1 MNELKMRN
9 LMLVEPREW
18 KLRKNSV
25 NKKILFICIFF
36 SQLFLIANAQ
46 EGRHVLKQG
55 FTVDFFKQQIQEP
68 ADWVPYPGI
77 NKSMTWNAILT
88 PAHHAKL
95 IQQAESLLGYSWPM
109 TRASVFL
116 DYAENGNRTNFEKIS
131 FSRRD
136 ALSTLVIGELLENK
150 GRFMDDIVDGI
161 WSICEETF
169 WGVPAHLSYQ
179 KRGIGLA
186 DVNDPVVD
194 LFAAETS
201 SLLAWVS
208 HLMGDKLDKV
218 NPLIKERIYVEI
230 DRRIF
235 KVIEADP
242 KYRWMGYGRKN
253 VDSTLS
259 YKERSFLERR
269 PNNWNPWIS
278 SNLLSSILL
287 LEKNKDRRAKFVHQV
302 FDVLDNYLDPYP
314 ADGGCDEGP
323 GYWGKAAA
331 STFDCLDLV
340 SMATNHKFNL
350 FNEPL
355 IKSMG
360 EFIFK
365 AYIGNGYYLNFA
377 DAVSKTNHSPMLIYR
392 YGKAV
397 GSTTMM
403 GMGAFLANKNNGL
416 VNMPEGYSLLRKL
429 PELYYSK
436 ELFSIKSVEPLI
448 GSAWLPDI
456 QVMVSRDK
464 ESSTQGLYIA
474 AKAGHNQESHNHN
487 DVGSF
492 MVFYNGKPVLIDVGA
507 GTYTK
512 DYGKSFVISSAYHN
526 MLPVVDGAVQQ
537 TGRKYSASNVSY
549 VSDAQK
555 NIFKQDISKTYNDSI
570 GLNKWE
576 RTITH
581 VKGKSIIIS
590 DDYEFS
596 TAKKNI
602 MLPMMLVA
610 LPDISVPGKM
620 VVKISDDSSITVS
633 YDPKQ
638 FEIDIEEIKLQDSKI
653 AHTWGSTLYRAKF
666 KIKNI
671 TKKGKYTFTIQ

>member
-1 MNELKMRN
+1 M
-9 LMLVEPREW
+9 
-18 KLRKNSV
+18 
-25 NKKILFICIFF
+25 KKSIFF
-36 SQLFLIANAQ
+36 FLIFVIIGVSVFAQ
-46 EGRHVLKQG
+46 EGRHILKHQY
-55 FTVDFFKQQIQEP
+55 TVDFFKQNLLE
-68 ADWVPYPGI
+68 ATDWIPYPSI
-77 NKSMTWNAILT
+77 NQSAAWKAILST
-88 PAHHAKL
+88 EQHAKL
-95 IQQAESLLGYSWPM
+95 IQQAEGLLGYQWPM

-136 ALSTLVIGELLENK
+136 ALSILVVGELIENK

-179 KRGIGLA
+179 KRGIGLP
-186 DVNDPVVD
+186 DVNDSVVD

-235 KVIEADP
+235 KVIESDP

-278 SNLLSSILL
+278 SNLLSSVLL

-340 SMATNHKFNL
+340 KMATNNTFNL
-350 FNEPL
+350 FDEPL

-365 AYIGNGYYLNFA
+365 AYIGDGYYLNFA

-397 GSTTMM
+397 GSSTTMEM
-403 GMGAFLANKNNGL
+403 GGYLAKKTPGGL
-416 VNMPEGYSLLRKL
+416 NMPEAYSLLRKL

-436 ELFSIKSVEPLI
+436 ELLNTTSAEPLI
-448 GSAWLPDI
+448 SGAWLPDI
-456 QVMVSRDK
+456 QVMVSRNQEASK
-464 ESSTQGLYIA
+464 KGFYIA

-492 MVFYNGKPVLIDVGA
+492 MIFYNGKPVLIDVGA

-512 DYGKSFVISSAYHN
+512 DYGKSWVISSAYHN
-526 MLPVVDGAVQQ
+526 MLPIVNGEVQL
-537 TGRKYSASNVSY
+537 TGRKYAASAVSY
-549 VSDAQK
+549 NSDGQK
-555 NIFKQDISKTYNDSI
+555 NIFKQDISKTYNQDL
-570 GLNKWE
+570 GMRKWE

-581 VKGKSIIIS
+581 NKGKSIVIA
-590 DDYEFS
+590 DNFDFS
-596 TAKKNI
+596 TTKDTI
-602 MLPMMLVA
+602 ILPMMLIA
-610 LPDISVPGKM
+610 RPDVTEPGKM
-620 VVKISDDSSITVS
+620 RIKTGNAESVTISFDQQ
-633 YDPKQ
+633 Q
-638 FEIDIEEIKLQDSKI
+638 FELAIEEINIQDAKI
-653 AHTWGSTLYRAKF
+653 SHTWGSTIYRAQF
-666 KIKNI
+666 RMKNK
-671 TKKGKYTFTIQ
+671 TSKGKFQFTIQ

>member
-1 MNELKMRN
+1 M
-9 LMLVEPREW
+9 
-18 KLRKNSV
+18 
-25 NKKILFICIFF
+25 KKSFLF
-36 SQLFLIANAQ
+36 FLIFVIIEVSPFAQ
-46 EGRHVLKQG
+46 EGRHILKQQY
-55 FTVDFFKQQIQEP
+55 TVDFFRHHLKE
-68 ADWVPYPGI
+68 ATDWVPYPTI
-77 NKSMTWNAILT
+77 NQSAAWKSVLS
-88 PAHHAKL
+88 PEQHVKL
-95 IQQAESLLGYSWPM
+95 IQQAEGLLGYQWPM

-116 DYAENGNRTNFEKIS
+116 DFTENGNRTNFEKIS

-136 ALSTLVIGELLENK
+136 ALSILVVGELIENK

-161 WSICEETF
+161 WTICEETF
-169 WGVPAHLSYQ
+169 WGVPAHLTYQ
-179 KRGIGLA
+179 ERGIGLP

-201 SLLAWVS
+201 SLLSWVS

-218 NPLIKERIYVEI
+218 NPMIKERIYIEI

-235 KVIEADP
+235 KVIESDP

-331 STFDCLDLV
+331 STYDCLDLV
-340 SMATNHKFNL
+340 KMATNNKFNL

-365 AYIGNGYYLNFA
+365 AYIGDGYYLNFA

-397 GSTTMM
+397 GSSRMM
-403 GMGAFLANKNNGL
+403 EMGAYLAKKTPGGL
-416 VNMPEGYSLLRKL
+416 NMPEAYSLLRKL
-429 PELYYSK
+429 PELYYAK
-436 ELFSIKSVEPLI
+436 ELINTKSAEPLI
-448 GSAWLPDI
+448 AGSWLPDI
-456 QVMVSRDK
+456 QVMVSRDQEASK
-464 ESSTQGLYIA
+464 KGFYIA

-512 DYGKSFVISSAYHN
+512 DYGKSWVISSAYHN
-526 MLPVVDGAVQQ
+526 MLPIVNGEVQL
-537 TGRKYSASNVSY
+537 TGRKYAASAVSY
-549 VSDAQK
+549 TSDAQK
-555 NIFKQDISKTYNDSI
+555 NIFKQDISKTYNEDL
-570 GLNKWE
+570 GMKKWE

-581 VKGKSIIIS
+581 NKGKSIVIA
-590 DDYEFS
+590 DNFDFS
-596 TAKKNI
+596 TTYDTI
-602 MLPMMLVA
+602 ILPMMLVA
-610 LPDISVPGKM
+610 RPDITVPGKM
-620 VVKISDDSSITVS
+620 LVKTGDAESITIS
-633 YDPKQ
+633 FDQQQ
-638 FEIDIEEIKLQDSKI
+638 FELTVEEIKIQDAKI
-653 AHTWGSTLYRAKF
+653 SHTWGSTLYRAQF
-666 KIKNI
+666 RM
-671 TKKGKYTFTIQ
+671 KKGDSKGKFQFIIQQSSTE

>member
-1 MNELKMRN
+1 M
-9 LMLVEPREW
+9 
-18 KLRKNSV
+18 
-25 NKKILFICIFF
+25 KKSIFF
-36 SQLFLIANAQ
+36 FLMFVIIGVSVLAQ
-46 EGRHVLKQG
+46 EGRHILKQQY
-55 FTVDFFKQQIQEP
+55 TVDFFRQHLKE
-68 ADWVPYPGI
+68 ATDWVPYPTI
-77 NKSMTWNAILT
+77 NQSAAWKSVLS
-88 PAHHAKL
+88 PEQHAKL
-95 IQQAESLLGYSWPM
+95 IQQAEGLLDYHWPM

-116 DYAENGNRTNFEKIS
+116 DFAENGNRTNFEKIS

-136 ALSTLVIGELLENK
+136 ALSTLVVAELIENK

-161 WSICEETF
+161 WSVCEETF
-169 WGVPAHLSYQ
+169 WGVPAHLTYQ
-179 KRGIGLA
+179 KRGIGLP

-208 HLMGDKLDKV
+208 HLIGDKLDKV
-218 NPLIKERIYVEI
+218 NPMIKERIYIEI

-235 KVIEADP
+235 KVIESDP

-278 SNLLSSILL
+278 SNLLSSVLL

-340 SMATNHKFNL
+340 KMATNNKFNL
-350 FNEPL
+350 FDEPL

-365 AYIGNGYYLNFA
+365 AYIGDGYYLNFA

-397 GSTTMM
+397 GSSTMM
-403 GMGAFLANKNNGL
+403 EMGAFLAKKTPGSL
-416 VNMPEGYSLLRKL
+416 NMPEAYSLLRKL
-429 PELYYSK
+429 PELYYAK
-436 ELFSIKSVEPLI
+436 ELINTKSAEPLI
-448 GSAWLPDI
+448 SGAWLPDI
-456 QVMVSRDK
+456 QVMVSRDQE
-464 ESSTQGLYIA
+464 ESMKGLYIA

-492 MVFYNGKPVLIDVGA
+492 MVFYNGKPVLIDAGA

-512 DYGKSFVISSAYHN
+512 DYGKSWVISSAYHN
-526 MLPVVDGAVQQ
+526 MLPIVNGEVQL
-537 TGRKYSASNVSY
+537 TGRKYAASAVSY
-549 VSDAQK
+549 TSESQK
-555 NIFKQDISKTYNDSI
+555 NILKQDIAKTYNEDL
-570 GLNKWE
+570 GMRKWE

-581 VKGKSIIIS
+581 NKGKSIVIA
-590 DDYEFS
+590 DNFEFS
-596 TAKKNI
+596 TPKDTI
-602 MLPMMLVA
+602 ILPMMLVA
-610 LPDISVPGKM
+610 RPDITVPGKM
-620 VVKISDDSSITVS
+620 VIKTGSSESINIGF
-633 YDPKQ
+633 DQQQ
-638 FEIDIEEIKLQDSKI
+638 FELTVEEIKIQDAKI
-653 AHTWGSTLYRAKF
+653 SHTWGSTLYRAQF
-666 KIKNI
+666 RM
-671 TKKGKYTFTIQ
+671 KKGASKGKFQFIIQQSSTE

>member
-1 MNELKMRN
+1 MRKYTV
-9 LMLVEPREW
+9 LPIEKIIIVCSFLVP
-18 KLRKNSV
+18 
-25 NKKILFICIFF
+25 IIFP
-36 SQLFLIANAQ
+36 AKAQ
-46 EGRHVLKQG
+46 EGRHILKQQY
-55 FTVDFFKQQIQEP
+55 TVDFFKQHLQE
-68 ADWVPYPGI
+68 ATDWVPYP
-77 NKSMTWNAILT
+77 AISQSAAWKAVLST
-88 PAHHAKL
+88 EQHAKL
-95 IQQAESLLGYSWPM
+95 IQQAEGLLGYQWPM

-116 DYAENGNRTNFEKIS
+116 DYAENGNRINFEKIS

-136 ALSTLVIGELLENK
+136 ALSILVVGELIENK

-161 WSICEETF
+161 WSVCEETF

-179 KRGIGLA
+179 KRGIGLP

-218 NPLIKERIYVEI
+218 NPMIKERIYIEI

-235 KVIEADP
+235 KVIESDP

-278 SNLLSSILL
+278 SNLLSSVLL
-287 LEKNKDRRAKFVHQV
+287 LEKNKDRRATFVHQV

-340 SMATNHKFNL
+340 KMATNKKFNL
-350 FNEPL
+350 FDEPL
-355 IKSMG
+355 VKSMG

-365 AYIGNGYYLNFA
+365 AYIGDGYYLNFA

-397 GSTTMM
+397 GSSTMM
-403 GMGAFLANKNNGL
+403 EMGAYLAKKTPGG

-429 PELYYSK
+429 PELFYSK
-436 ELFSIKSVEPLI
+436 ELLIATSSEPLI
-448 GSAWLPDI
+448 LGAWLPDI
-456 QVMVSRDK
+456 QVMVSRDQEASK
-464 ESSTQGLYIA
+464 KGLYIA

-512 DYGKSFVISSAYHN
+512 DYGKSWVISSAYHN
-526 MLPVVDGAVQQ
+526 MLPIVNGEVQL
-537 TGRKYSASNVSY
+537 TGRKYSASAVSY
-549 VSDAQK
+549 TSDAQK
-555 NIFKQDISKTYNDSI
+555 NIFKQDISKTYNEDL
-570 GLNKWE
+570 GMRKWE

-581 VKGKSIIIS
+581 NKGKSIVIADNFDFLTKKESII
-590 DDYEFS
+590 
-596 TAKKNI
+596 
-602 MLPMMLVA
+602 LPMMLVSKPDVA
-610 LPDISVPGKM
+610 LSGKIII
-620 VVKISDDSSITVS
+620 KTGDAESITIGF
-633 YDPKQ
+633 DEQQ
-638 FEIDIEEIKLQDSKI
+638 FELTIEEINIQDAKI
-653 AHTWGSTLYRAKF
+653 SHTWGNTIYRAQF
-666 KIKNI
+666 RMKNA
-671 TKKGKYTFTIQ
+671 TSKGKFQFTIQ

>member
-1 MNELKMRN
+1 MKKSLFFF
-9 LMLVEPREW
+9 LMFVIIEV
-18 KLRKNSV
+18 SV
-25 NKKILFICIFF
+25 F
-36 SQLFLIANAQ
+36 AQ
-46 EGRHVLKQG
+46 EGRHILKQQ
-55 FTVDFFKQQIQEP
+55 FTVDFFKQHLQE
-68 ADWVPYPGI
+68 ATYWVPYPAV
-77 NKSMTWNAILT
+77 NQSAAWKAVLSTEQ
-88 PAHHAKL
+88 HAKL
-95 IQQAESLLGYSWPM
+95 IQQAEGLLGYQWPM

-116 DYAENGNRTNFEKIS
+116 DFAENGNRTNFEKIS

-136 ALSTLVIGELLENK
+136 ALSILVVAELIENK

-161 WSICEETF
+161 WSVCEETF
-169 WGVPAHLSYQ
+169 WGVPAHLTYQ

-194 LFAAETS
+194 IFAAETS

-208 HLMGDKLDKV
+208 YLMGDKLDKV
-218 NPLIKERIYVEI
+218 NPMIKERIYIEI

-235 KVIEADP
+235 KVIESDP

-278 SNLLSSILL
+278 SNLLSSVLL

-340 SMATNHKFNL
+340 KMATNNKFNL
-350 FNEPL
+350 FDEPL

-365 AYIGNGYYLNFA
+365 AYIGDGYYLNFA

-397 GSTTMM
+397 GSSTMM
-403 GMGAFLANKNNGL
+403 QMGAYLANKNA
-416 VNMPEGYSLLRKL
+416 VEKTMPEAYSLLRKL
-429 PELYYSK
+429 PELFYSK
-436 ELFSIKSVEPLI
+436 ELLIATSAEPLI
-448 GSAWLPDI
+448 SGAWLPDI
-456 QVMVSRDK
+456 QVMVSRDQEASK
-464 ESSTQGLYIA
+464 KGFYIA

-492 MVFYNGKPVLIDVGA
+492 MIFYNGKPVLIDVGA

-512 DYGKSFVISSAYHN
+512 DYGKSWVISSAYHN
-526 MLPVVDGAVQQ
+526 MLPIVNGEVQL
-537 TGRKYSASNVSY
+537 TGRKYAASAVSY
-549 VSDAQK
+549 TIDAQK
-555 NIFKQDISKTYNDSI
+555 NVFKQDISKTYNEDL
-570 GLNKWE
+570 GMRKWE

-581 VKGKSIIIS
+581 NKGKSIVIA
-590 DDYEFS
+590 DNFDFS
-596 TAKKNI
+596 TSRDAI
-602 MLPMMLVA
+602 ILPMMLVSR
-610 LPDISVPGKM
+610 PDITVPGKM
-620 VVKISDDSSITVS
+620 LVKTGDAESVTISFDQQ
-633 YDPKQ
+633 Q
-638 FEIDIEEIKLQDSKI
+638 FELSIEEINIQDAKI
-653 AHTWGSTLYRAKF
+653 SHTWGSTIYRAQFRMKN
-666 KIKNI
+666 KIS
-671 TKKGKYTFTIQ
+671 KGKFQFTIQ

>member
-1 MNELKMRN
+1 MRKF
-9 LMLVEPREW
+9 VAV
-18 KLRKNSV
+18 SS
-25 NKKILFICIFF
+25 KKIMFICM
-36 SQLFLIANAQ
+36 LFMQSFLTSNAQ

-68 ADWVPYPGI
+68 AVWVPYPGI
-77 NKSMTWNAILT
+77 NKSISWKSILT
-88 PAHHAKL
+88 TEQHAKL
-95 IQQAESLLGYSWPM
+95 IQQAEGLLGYQWPM

-150 GRFMDDIVDGI
+150 GRFMEDIVDGI
-161 WSICEETF
+161 WTICEETF

-179 KRGIGLA
+179 KRGVGLA

-208 HLMGDKLDKV
+208 NLMGDKLDKV

-235 KVIEADP
+235 KVIESDP

-287 LEKNKDRRAKFVHQV
+287 LEKDKDRRAKFVYQV

-323 GYWGKAAA
+323 GYWGRAAA

-340 SMATNHKFNL
+340 KMATNNKFNL
-350 FNEPL
+350 FNDSL
-355 IKSMG
+355 IKKMG

-365 AYIGNGYYLNFA
+365 AYIGDGYYLNFA

-397 GSTTMM
+397 GSTDMM
-403 GMGAFLANKNNGL
+403 GMGAFLANKNAAG
-416 VNMPEGYSLLRKL
+416 VNIPEGYSLLRKL
-429 PELYYSK
+429 PELFHSREISNAK
-436 ELFSIKSVEPLI
+436 AAEPLI
-448 GSAWLPDI
+448 ESAWLPDI

-464 ESSTQGLYIA
+464 EASKKGFYIA

-512 DYGKSFVISSAYHN
+512 DYGKSWVISSAFHN
-526 MLPVVDGAVQQ
+526 MLPVVDGEVQQ
-537 TGRKYSASNVSY
+537 TGRKYSATNVSY
-549 VSDAQK
+549 ASDSKQ
-555 NIFKQDISKTYNDSI
+555 ISFKQDISKTFTDSM

-596 TAKKNI
+596 TTKKSI

-610 LPDISVPGKM
+610 LPDVSVPGKM
-620 VVKISDDSSITVS
+620 IVKTSEDDHITIA
-633 YDPKQ
+633 YDPKK
-638 FEIDIEEIKLQDSKI
+638 FEIDIEEIKLQDAKI
-653 AHTWGSTLYRAKF
+653 AHTWGSTLYRAMF
-666 KIKNI
+666 KMKNI
-671 TKKGKYTFTIQ
+671 SKKGKYAFTIQ

>member
-1 MNELKMRN
+1 M
-9 LMLVEPREW
+9 
-18 KLRKNSV
+18 
-25 NKKILFICIFF
+25 KKIFLF
-36 SQLFLIANAQ
+36 FLILLIIMVSPFAQ
-46 EGRHVLKQG
+46 EGRHILKQSY
-55 FTVDFFKQQIQEP
+55 TVDFFRQYIQEP
-68 ADWVPYPGI
+68 SDWVPFPAI
-77 NKSMTWNAILT
+77 NQSVAWKSILS
-88 PAHHAKL
+88 PEQHAKF
-95 IQQAESLLGYSWPM
+95 IQQAEGLLDYQWPM

-116 DYAENGNRTNFEKIS
+116 DYAENGNRTNFENIS
-131 FSRRD
+131 FSRRG
-136 ALSTLVIGELLENK
+136 ALSTLITGELLENK

-161 WSICEETF
+161 WTICEETF

-179 KRGIGLA
+179 KKGIGLA

-194 LFAAETS
+194 LFAAETA

-218 NPLIKERIYVEI
+218 NPLIKERMYVEI

-235 KVIEADP
+235 KVIESDP
-242 KYRWMGYGRKN
+242 QYRWMGYGRKN

-259 YKERSFLERR
+259 YRERSFLERR

-278 SNLLSSILL
+278 SNLLSSVLL

-302 FDVLDNYLDPYP
+302 FDVLDNYVDPYP

-340 SMATNHKFNL
+340 KMATNNKFNL

-397 GSTTMM
+397 GSSTMM
-403 GMGAFLANKNNGL
+403 EMGSYLAKRTPGG

-436 ELFSIKSVEPLI
+436 ELLNATSAEPLI

-456 QVMVSRDK
+456 QVMVSRDHDASMK
-464 ESSTQGLYIA
+464 GLYIA

-492 MVFYNGKPVLIDVGA
+492 MVFYNGKPILIDVGA

-512 DYGKSFVISSAYHN
+512 DYGKSWVISSAYHN
-526 MLPVVDGAVQQ
+526 MLPIVNGAVQL
-537 TGRKYSASNVSY
+537 TGRKYAASNVSFT
-549 VSDAQK
+549 SDAQK
-555 NIFKQDISKTYNDSI
+555 DIFKQDISKTYNEEL
-570 GLNKWE
+570 GLRKWE

-581 VKGKSIIIS
+581 NKGKSIVIADKFDFSIKKDSII
-590 DDYEFS
+590 
-596 TAKKNI
+596 
-602 MLPMMLVA
+602 LPMMLVA
-610 LPDISVPGKM
+610 RPDVTVPGKM
-620 VVKISDDSSITVS
+620 VIKTGDAESIAIGF
-633 YDPKQ
+633 DPQ
-638 FEIDIEEIKLQDSKI
+638 LFELSIEEIKIQDAKI
-653 AHTWGSTLYRAKF
+653 AHTWGSTIYRAQF
-666 KIKNI
+666 RMKNV
-671 TKKGKYTFTIQ
+671 TSKGRFQFTIQ

>member
-1 MNELKMRN
+1 
-9 LMLVEPREW
+9 
-18 KLRKNSV
+18 
-25 NKKILFICIFF
+25 
-36 SQLFLIANAQ
+36 
-46 EGRHVLKQG
+46 
-55 FTVDFFKQQIQEP
+55 
-68 ADWVPYPGI
+68 
-77 NKSMTWNAILT
+77 
-88 PAHHAKL
+88 
-95 IQQAESLLGYSWPM
+95 
-109 TRASVFL
+109 
-116 DYAENGNRTNFEKIS
+116 
-131 FSRRD
+131 
-136 ALSTLVIGELLENK
+136 
-150 GRFMDDIVDGI
+150 MDDIVDGI
-161 WSICEETF
+161 WTICEETF

-179 KRGIGLA
+179 KKGIGLP

-218 NPLIKERIYVEI
+218 NPMIKERIYIEI

-235 KVIEADP
+235 KVIESDP

-278 SNLLSSILL
+278 SNLLSSVLL

-340 SMATNHKFNL
+340 KMATNNQFNL

-365 AYIGNGYYLNFA
+365 AYIGDGYYLNFA

-392 YGKAV
+392 YGKSV
-397 GSTTMM
+397 GSSTMM
-403 GMGAFLANKNNGL
+403 EMGAYLAKKTPGGL
-416 VNMPEGYSLLRKL
+416 NMPEAYSLLRKL

-436 ELFSIKSVEPLI
+436 ELLNATSAEPLI

-456 QVMVSRDK
+456 QVMVSRDQEASK
-464 ESSTQGLYIA
+464 KGLYIA

-492 MVFYNGKPVLIDVGA
+492 MVFYNGKPILIDVGA

-512 DYGKSFVISSAYHN
+512 DYGKSWVISSAYHN
-526 MLPVVDGAVQQ
+526 MLPIVNGAVQL
-537 TGRKYSASNVSY
+537 TGRKYAASNVSFT
-549 VSDAQK
+549 SDAQK
-555 NIFKQDISKTYNDSI
+555 VIFKQDISKTYNEEL
-570 GLNKWE
+570 GLRKWE

-581 VKGKSIIIS
+581 NKGKSIVIADNFDFSSTRDSII
-590 DDYEFS
+590 
-596 TAKKNI
+596 
-602 MLPMMLVA
+602 LPMMLVSR
-610 LPDISVPGKM
+610 PDITVPGKM
-620 VVKISDDSSITVS
+620 LVKTGDAESVAISFDQQ
-633 YDPKQ
+633 Q
-638 FEIDIEEIKLQDSKI
+638 FELTIEEIKLQDAKVS
-653 AHTWGSTLYRAKF
+653 HTWGGIIYRAQF
-666 KIKNI
+666 RMKNA
-671 TKKGKYTFTIQ
+671 TSKGKYQFTIE

>member
-1 MNELKMRN
+1 MRKYTV
-9 LMLVEPREW
+9 LPIEKIIIVCSFLVP
-18 KLRKNSV
+18 
-25 NKKILFICIFF
+25 IIFP
-36 SQLFLIANAQ
+36 AKAQ
-46 EGRHVLKQG
+46 EGRHILKQQY
-55 FTVDFFKQQIQEP
+55 TVDFFKQHLQE
-68 ADWVPYPGI
+68 ATDWVPYP
-77 NKSMTWNAILT
+77 AISQSAAWKAVLST
-88 PAHHAKL
+88 EQYAKL
-95 IQQAESLLGYSWPM
+95 IQQAEGLLGYQWPM

-136 ALSTLVIGELLENK
+136 ALSTLVVGELLENK
-150 GRFMDDIVDGI
+150 GRFMDEIVDGI

-169 WGVPAHLSYQ
+169 WGVPAHLTYQ
-179 KRGIGLA
+179 KRGIGLP

-218 NPLIKERIYVEI
+218 NPMIKERIYIEI

-235 KVIEADP
+235 KVIESDP

-278 SNLLSSILL
+278 SNLLSSVLL
-287 LEKNKDRRAKFVHQV
+287 LEKNKDRRATFVHQV

-340 SMATNHKFNL
+340 KMATNKKFNL
-350 FNEPL
+350 FDEPL
-355 IKSMG
+355 VKSMG

-365 AYIGNGYYLNFA
+365 AYIGDGYYLNFA

-397 GSTTMM
+397 GSSTMM
-403 GMGAFLANKNNGL
+403 EMGAYLAKKTPGG

-429 PELYYSK
+429 PEVFYSK
-436 ELFSIKSVEPLI
+436 ELLIATSSEPLI
-448 GSAWLPDI
+448 LGAWLPDI
-456 QVMVSRDK
+456 QVMVSRDQEASK
-464 ESSTQGLYIA
+464 KGLYIA

-512 DYGKSFVISSAYHN
+512 DYGKSWVISSAYHN
-526 MLPVVDGAVQQ
+526 MLPIVNGEVQL
-537 TGRKYSASNVSY
+537 TGRKYSASAVSY
-549 VSDAQK
+549 TSDAQK
-555 NIFKQDISKTYNDSI
+555 NIFKQDISKTYNEDL
-570 GLNKWE
+570 GMRKWE

-581 VKGKSIIIS
+581 NKGKSIVIADNFDFLTKKESII
-590 DDYEFS
+590 
-596 TAKKNI
+596 
-602 MLPMMLVA
+602 LPMMLVSKPDVA
-610 LPDISVPGKM
+610 LSGKIII
-620 VVKISDDSSITVS
+620 KTGDAESITIGF
-633 YDPKQ
+633 DEQQ
-638 FEIDIEEIKLQDSKI
+638 FELTIEEINIQDAKI
-653 AHTWGSTLYRAKF
+653 SHTWGNTIYRAQF
-666 KIKNI
+666 RMKNA
-671 TKKGKYTFTIQ
+671 TSKGKFQFTIQ

>member
-1 MNELKMRN
+1 MTSSFNNQLSNKIMRKYTV
-9 LMLVEPREW
+9 LPIEKIIIVCSFLVP
-18 KLRKNSV
+18 
-25 NKKILFICIFF
+25 IIFP
-36 SQLFLIANAQ
+36 AKAQ
-46 EGRHVLKQG
+46 DGRHILKQQY
-55 FTVDFFKQQIQEP
+55 TVDFFKQHLQE
-68 ADWVPYPGI
+68 ATDWVPYP
-77 NKSMTWNAILT
+77 AISQSAAWKAVLST
-88 PAHHAKL
+88 VQHAKL
-95 IQQAESLLGYSWPM
+95 IQQAEGLLGYQWPM

-136 ALSTLVIGELLENK
+136 ALSTLVVGELLENK
-150 GRFMDDIVDGI
+150 GRFMDEIVDGI
-161 WSICEETF
+161 WSICEESF
-169 WGVPAHLSYQ
+169 WGVPAHLTYQ
-179 KRGIGLA
+179 KRGIGLP

-218 NPLIKERIYVEI
+218 NPMIKERIYIEI

-235 KVIEADP
+235 KVIESDP

-278 SNLLSSILL
+278 SNLLSSVLL
-287 LEKNKDRRAKFVHQV
+287 LEKNKDRRAIFVHQV

-340 SMATNHKFNL
+340 KMATNNKFNL
-350 FNEPL
+350 FDEPL
-355 IKSMG
+355 VKSMG

-365 AYIGNGYYLNFA
+365 AYIGDGYYLNFA

-397 GSTTMM
+397 GSSTMM
-403 GMGAFLANKNNGL
+403 EMGAYLAKKTPGD

-429 PELYYSK
+429 PELFYSK
-436 ELFSIKSVEPLI
+436 ELLIATSFEPLI
-448 GSAWLPDI
+448 LGAWLPDI
-456 QVMVSRDK
+456 QVMVSRDQEASK
-464 ESSTQGLYIA
+464 KGLYIA

-492 MVFYNGKPVLIDVGA
+492 MIFFNGKPVLIDVGA

-512 DYGKSFVISSAYHN
+512 DYGKSWVISSSYHN
-526 MLPVVDGAVQQ
+526 MLPIVNGDVQL
-537 TGRKYSASNVSY
+537 TGRKYAASNVSFT
-549 VSDAQK
+549 SHSQK
-555 NIFKQDISKTYNDSI
+555 NIFKQDISKTYNEEL
-570 GLNKWE
+570 GMRKWE

-581 VKGKSIIIS
+581 NKGKSIVIADNFDFLTKMESII
-590 DDYEFS
+590 
-596 TAKKNI
+596 
-602 MLPMMLVA
+602 LPMMLVSK
-610 LPDISVPGKM
+610 PDVTVPGKM
-620 VVKISDDSSITVS
+620 VIKTGDAESITIGF
-633 YDPKQ
+633 DQQQ
-638 FEIDIEEIKLQDSKI
+638 FELTIEEINIQDAKI
-653 AHTWGSTLYRAKF
+653 SHTWGNTIYRAQF
-666 KIKNI
+666 RMKNA
-671 TKKGKYTFTIQ
+671 TSKGKFQFTIQ

>member
-1 MNELKMRN
+1 M
-9 LMLVEPREW
+9 
-18 KLRKNSV
+18 
-25 NKKILFICIFF
+25 KKSLFF
-36 SQLFLIANAQ
+36 FLIFLTIDASIFAQ
-46 EGRHVLKQG
+46 EGRHILKQQY
-55 FTVDFFKQQIQEP
+55 TVDFFKQHVQE
-68 ADWVPYPGI
+68 ATDWVPYPVI
-77 NKSMTWNAILT
+77 NQSADWKSVLS
-88 PAHHAKL
+88 PEQHSKL
-95 IQQAESLLGYSWPM
+95 IQQAEGLLGYQWPM

-136 ALSTLVIGELLENK
+136 ALSILVTGELLENK

-161 WSICEETF
+161 WTICEETF

-179 KRGIGLA
+179 KKGIGLP

-218 NPLIKERIYVEI
+218 NPMIKERIYIEI

-235 KVIEADP
+235 KVIESDP

-278 SNLLSSILL
+278 SNLLSSVLL

-340 SMATNHKFNL
+340 KMATNNKFNL
-350 FNEPL
+350 FDEPL
-355 IKSMG
+355 VKSMG

-365 AYIGNGYYLNFA
+365 AYIGDGYYLNFA
-377 DAVSKTNHSPMLIYR
+377 DAISKTNHSPMLIYR
-392 YGKAV
+392 YGKSV
-397 GSTTMM
+397 GSSKMM
-403 GMGAFLANKNNGL
+403 EMGAFLAKKTPGGL
-416 VNMPEGYSLLRKL
+416 NMPEAYSLLRKL

-436 ELFSIKSVEPLI
+436 ELLNATSAEPLI
-448 GSAWLPDI
+448 SGAWLPDI
-456 QVMVSRDK
+456 QVMVSRDQEASK
-464 ESSTQGLYIA
+464 KGFYIA

-492 MVFYNGKPVLIDVGA
+492 MVFYNGKPILIDVGA

-512 DYGKSFVISSAYHN
+512 DYGKSWVISSAYHN
-526 MLPVVDGAVQQ
+526 MLPIVNGAVQL
-537 TGRKYSASNVSY
+537 TGRKYAASNVSFT
-549 VSDAQK
+549 SDAQK
-555 NIFKQDISKTYNDSI
+555 VIFKQDISKTYNEEL
-570 GLNKWE
+570 GLRKWE

-581 VKGKSIIIS
+581 NKGKSIVIADNFDFSSTRDSII
-590 DDYEFS
+590 
-596 TAKKNI
+596 
-602 MLPMMLVA
+602 LPMMLVSR
-610 LPDISVPGKM
+610 PDITVPGKM
-620 VVKISDDSSITVS
+620 LVKTGDAESVAISFDQQ
-633 YDPKQ
+633 Q
-638 FEIDIEEIKLQDSKI
+638 FELTIEEIKLQDAKVS
-653 AHTWGSTLYRAKF
+653 HTWGGTIYRAQF
-666 KIKNI
+666 RMKNA
-671 TKKGKYTFTIQ
+671 TSKGKYQFTIE

>member
-1 MNELKMRN
+1 M
-9 LMLVEPREW
+9 
-18 KLRKNSV
+18 KNFVTVKSRYIFV
-25 NKKILFICIFF
+25 FIMFMQIF
-36 SQLFLIANAQ
+36 LTANAQ
-46 EGRHVLKQG
+46 EGRHILKQG
-55 FTVDFFKQQIQEP
+55 YTVDFFKQQIQDP
-68 ADWVPYPGI
+68 VVWVPYPGI
-77 NKSMTWNAILT
+77 NKSIAWESILT
-88 PAHHAKL
+88 TEQHAKL
-95 IQQAESLLGYSWPM
+95 IQQAVGLLGYQWPI

-136 ALSTLVIGELLENK
+136 ALSTLVVGELLENK

-179 KRGIGLA
+179 KKGIGLA

-235 KVIEADP
+235 KVIESDP

-253 VDSTLS
+253 VDSTLT

-287 LEKNKDRRAKFVHQV
+287 LEKNKDRRAKFVYQV

-323 GYWGKAAA
+323 GYWGRAAA

-340 SMATNHKFNL
+340 KMATNDKFNL
-350 FNEPL
+350 FNDSL
-355 IKSMG
+355 IKKMG
-360 EFIFK
+360 EFICT
-365 AYIGNGYYLNFA
+365 AYIGNGYYINFA

-403 GMGAFLANKNNGL
+403 SMGTFLANKNAAG
-416 VNMPEGYSLLRKL
+416 VNIPEGYSLLRKL
-429 PELYYSK
+429 PELFHSK
-436 ELFSIKSVEPLI
+436 EISSAKAAEPLI
-448 GSAWLPDI
+448 ESAWLPDI
-456 QVMVSRDK
+456 QVMVSRDNEATTK
-464 ESSTQGLYIA
+464 GFYIA

-492 MVFYNGKPVLIDVGA
+492 MVFYNGKPVLVDVGA

-512 DYGKSFVISSAYHN
+512 DYGKSWVISSAFHN
-526 MLPVVDGAVQQ
+526 MLPVIDDGVQQ

-555 NIFKQDISKTYNDSI
+555 KIFMQDISKTYNDSI

-596 TAKKNI
+596 TTKKNI

-620 VVKISDDSSITVS
+620 VVKISEDDHITIV
-633 YDPKQ
+633 YDPKK

-653 AHTWGSTLYRAKF
+653 AHTWGNTLFRAKF
-666 KIKNI
+666 KMKNI
-671 TKKGKYTFTIQ
+671 KQKGHYTFTIQ

>member
-1 MNELKMRN
+1 MRKYSVLKIEKIIVVCSFC
-9 LMLVEPREW
+9 ML
-18 KLRKNSV
+18 S
-25 NKKILFICIFF
+25 IFPVK
-36 SQLFLIANAQ
+36 AQ

-68 ADWVPYPGI
+68 ADWVPYPVI
-77 NKSMTWNAILT
+77 NKSTAWKSILT
-88 PAHHAKL
+88 PARHAKL
-95 IQQAESLLGYSWPM
+95 IQQAESLLGYNWPM

-136 ALSTLVIGELLENK
+136 ALSTLVVGELLENK

-179 KRGIGLA
+179 KKGIGLA

-235 KVIEADP
+235 KVIESNP

-323 GYWGKAAA
+323 GYWGRAAA

-340 SMATNHKFNL
+340 KMATNDKFNL
-350 FNEPL
+350 FNDSL
-355 IKSMG
+355 IKKMG

-365 AYIGNGYYLNFA
+365 AYIGDGYYLNFA

-397 GSTTMM
+397 GSSTMM
-403 GMGAFLANKNNGL
+403 EMGAFLANKNAAGSNI
-416 VNMPEGYSLLRKL
+416 PEGYSLLRKL
-429 PELYYSK
+429 PELFHSNEITNVK
-436 ELFSIKSVEPLI
+436 AAEPLI
-448 GSAWLPDI
+448 ESAWLPDI

-464 ESSTQGLYIA
+464 EASTKGFYIA

-512 DYGKSFVISSAYHN
+512 DYGKSWVISSAFHN
-526 MLPVVDGAVQQ
+526 MLPVIDDQVQQ
-537 TGRKYSASNVSY
+537 TGRKYSATNVSFA
-549 VSDAQK
+549 SDAKQ
-555 NIFKQDISKTYNDSI
+555 ITFKQDISKTFTDSM

-596 TAKKNI
+596 TTKKSI

-610 LPDISVPGKM
+610 LPDVSVPGKM
-620 VVKISDDSSITVS
+620 VVKTSEDDHITIA

-653 AHTWGSTLYRAKF
+653 AHTWGNNLYRAMF
-666 KIKNI
+666 KMKNI
-671 TKKGKYTFTIQ
+671 SKKGKYTFTIQ

>member
-1 MNELKMRN
+1 MRKFVAVN
-9 LMLVEPREW
+9 SKKIMLVCM
-18 KLRKNSV
+18 
-25 NKKILFICIFF
+25 LFMRC
-36 SQLFLIANAQ
+36 FLTANAQ

-68 ADWVPYPGI
+68 AVWVPYPGI
-77 NKSMTWNAILT
+77 NKSIAWKSILT
-88 PAHHAKL
+88 TEQHAKL
-95 IQQAESLLGYSWPM
+95 IQQAEGLLGYQWPM

-150 GRFMDDIVDGI
+150 GRFMEDIVDGI
-161 WSICEETF
+161 WTICEETF

-179 KRGIGLA
+179 KRGVGLA

-208 HLMGDKLDKV
+208 NLMGDKLDKV

-235 KVIEADP
+235 KVIESDP

-287 LEKNKDRRAKFVHQV
+287 LEKDKDRRAKFVYQV

-323 GYWGKAAA
+323 GYWGRAAA

-340 SMATNHKFNL
+340 KMATNNKFNL
-350 FNEPL
+350 FNDSL
-355 IKSMG
+355 IKKMG

-365 AYIGNGYYLNFA
+365 AYIGDGYYLNFA

-397 GSTTMM
+397 GSTDMM
-403 GMGAFLANKNNGL
+403 GMGAFLANKNAAG
-416 VNMPEGYSLLRKL
+416 VNIPEGYSLLRKL
-429 PELYYSK
+429 PELFHSREISNAK
-436 ELFSIKSVEPLI
+436 AAEPLI
-448 GSAWLPDI
+448 ESAWLPDI

-464 ESSTQGLYIA
+464 EASKKGFYIA

-512 DYGKSFVISSAYHN
+512 DYGKSWVISSAFHN
-526 MLPVVDGAVQQ
+526 MLPVVDGEVQQ
-537 TGRKYSASNVSY
+537 TGRKYSATNVSY
-549 VSDAQK
+549 ASDSKQ
-555 NIFKQDISKTYNDSI
+555 ISFKQDISKTFTDSM

-576 RTITH
+576 RTIMH

-596 TAKKNI
+596 TTKKSI

-610 LPDISVPGKM
+610 LPDVSVPGKM
-620 VVKISDDSSITVS
+620 IVKTSEDDHITIA
-633 YDPKQ
+633 YDPKK
-638 FEIDIEEIKLQDSKI
+638 FEIDIEEIKLQDAKI
-653 AHTWGSTLYRAKF
+653 AHTWGSTLYRAMF
-666 KIKNI
+666 KMKNI
-671 TKKGKYTFTIQ
+671 SKKGKYAFTIQ

>member
-1 MNELKMRN
+1 M
-9 LMLVEPREW
+9 
-18 KLRKNSV
+18 
-25 NKKILFICIFF
+25 KKSLFF
-36 SQLFLIANAQ
+36 FLIFLTIDASIFAQ
-46 EGRHVLKQG
+46 EGRHILKQQY
-55 FTVDFFKQQIQEP
+55 TVDFFKQHVQE
-68 ADWVPYPGI
+68 ATDWVPYPAI
-77 NKSMTWNAILT
+77 NQSADWKSVLS
-88 PAHHAKL
+88 PEQHSKL
-95 IQQAESLLGYSWPM
+95 IQQAEGLLGYQWPM

-136 ALSTLVIGELLENK
+136 ALSILVTGELLENK

-161 WSICEETF
+161 WTICEETF

-179 KRGIGLA
+179 KKGIGLP

-218 NPLIKERIYVEI
+218 NPMIKERIYIEI

-235 KVIEADP
+235 KVIESDP

-278 SNLLSSILL
+278 SNLLSSVLL

-340 SMATNHKFNL
+340 KMATNNKFNL
-350 FNEPL
+350 FDEPL
-355 IKSMG
+355 VKSMG

-365 AYIGNGYYLNFA
+365 AYIGDGYYLNFA

-397 GSTTMM
+397 GSSKMM
-403 GMGAFLANKNNGL
+403 EMGAFLAKKTPGGL
-416 VNMPEGYSLLRKL
+416 NMPEAYSLLRKL

-436 ELFSIKSVEPLI
+436 ELLNATSAEPLI
-448 GSAWLPDI
+448 SGAWLPDI
-456 QVMVSRDK
+456 QVMVSRDQEASK
-464 ESSTQGLYIA
+464 KGFYIA

-492 MVFYNGKPVLIDVGA
+492 MVFYNGKPILIDVGA

-512 DYGKSFVISSAYHN
+512 DYGKSWVISSAYHN
-526 MLPVVDGAVQQ
+526 MLPIVNGAVQL
-537 TGRKYSASNVSY
+537 TGRKYAASNVSFT
-549 VSDAQK
+549 SDAQK
-555 NIFKQDISKTYNDSI
+555 VIFKQDISKTYNEEL
-570 GLNKWE
+570 GLRKWE

-581 VKGKSIIIS
+581 NKGKSIVIADNFDFSSTRDSII
-590 DDYEFS
+590 
-596 TAKKNI
+596 
-602 MLPMMLVA
+602 LPMMLVSR
-610 LPDISVPGKM
+610 PDITVPGKM
-620 VVKISDDSSITVS
+620 LVKTGDAESVAISFDQQ
-633 YDPKQ
+633 Q
-638 FEIDIEEIKLQDSKI
+638 FELTIEEIKLQDAKVS
-653 AHTWGSTLYRAKF
+653 HTWGGTIYRAQF
-666 KIKNI
+666 RMKNA
-671 TKKGKYTFTIQ
+671 TSKGKYQFTIE

>member
-1 MNELKMRN
+1 MRKYTV
-9 LMLVEPREW
+9 LPIEKIIIVCSFLVP
-18 KLRKNSV
+18 
-25 NKKILFICIFF
+25 IIFP
-36 SQLFLIANAQ
+36 AKAQ
-46 EGRHVLKQG
+46 EGRHILKQQY
-55 FTVDFFKQQIQEP
+55 TVDFFKQHLQE
-68 ADWVPYPGI
+68 ATDWVPYP
-77 NKSMTWNAILT
+77 AISQSAAWKAVLST
-88 PAHHAKL
+88 EQHAKL
-95 IQQAESLLGYSWPM
+95 IQQAEGLLGYQWPM

-116 DYAENGNRTNFEKIS
+116 DYAENGNRIKFEKIS

-136 ALSTLVIGELLENK
+136 ALSILVVGELIENK

-161 WSICEETF
+161 WSVCEETF

-179 KRGIGLA
+179 KRGIGLP

-218 NPLIKERIYVEI
+218 NPIIKERIYIEI

-235 KVIEADP
+235 KVIESDP

-278 SNLLSSILL
+278 SNLLSSVLL
-287 LEKNKDRRAKFVHQV
+287 LEKNKDRRATFVHQV

-340 SMATNHKFNL
+340 KMATNKKFNL
-350 FNEPL
+350 FDEPL
-355 IKSMG
+355 VKSMG

-365 AYIGNGYYLNFA
+365 AYIGDGYYLNFA

-397 GSTTMM
+397 GSSTMM
-403 GMGAFLANKNNGL
+403 EMGAYLAKKTPGG

-429 PELYYSK
+429 PELFYSK
-436 ELFSIKSVEPLI
+436 ELLIATSSEPLI
-448 GSAWLPDI
+448 LGAWLPDI
-456 QVMVSRDK
+456 QVMVSRDQEASK
-464 ESSTQGLYIA
+464 KGLYIA

-512 DYGKSFVISSAYHN
+512 DYGKSWVISSAYHN
-526 MLPVVDGAVQQ
+526 MLPIVNGEVQL
-537 TGRKYSASNVSY
+537 TGRKYSASAVSY
-549 VSDAQK
+549 TSDAQK
-555 NIFKQDISKTYNDSI
+555 NIFKQDISKTYNEDL
-570 GLNKWE
+570 GMRKWE

-581 VKGKSIIIS
+581 NKGKSIVIADNFDFLTKKESII
-590 DDYEFS
+590 
-596 TAKKNI
+596 
-602 MLPMMLVA
+602 LPMMLVSKPDVA
-610 LPDISVPGKM
+610 LSGKIII
-620 VVKISDDSSITVS
+620 KTGDAESITIGF
-633 YDPKQ
+633 DEQQ
-638 FEIDIEEIKLQDSKI
+638 FELTIEEINIQDAKI
-653 AHTWGSTLYRAKF
+653 SHTWGNTIYRAQF
-666 KIKNI
+666 RMKNA
-671 TKKGKYTFTIQ
+671 TSKGKFQFTIQ

>member
-1 MNELKMRN
+1 MRKF
-9 LMLVEPREW
+9 VAV
-18 KLRKNSV
+18 SS
-25 NKKILFICIFF
+25 KKIMFICM
-36 SQLFLIANAQ
+36 LFMQSFLTSNAQ

-55 FTVDFFKQQIQEP
+55 FTVDFFKQHIQEP
-68 ADWVPYPGI
+68 AVWVPYPGI
-77 NKSMTWNAILT
+77 NKSIAWKSILT
-88 PAHHAKL
+88 TEQHAKL
-95 IQQAESLLGYSWPM
+95 IQQAEGLLGYQWPM

-150 GRFMDDIVDGI
+150 GRFMEDIVDGI
-161 WSICEETF
+161 WTICEETF

-179 KRGIGLA
+179 KRGVGLA

-208 HLMGDKLDKV
+208 NLMGDKLDKV

-235 KVIEADP
+235 KVIESDP

-287 LEKNKDRRAKFVHQV
+287 LEKDKDRRAKFVYQV

-323 GYWGKAAA
+323 GYWGRAAA

-340 SMATNHKFNL
+340 KMATNNKFNL
-350 FNEPL
+350 FNDSL
-355 IKSMG
+355 IKKMG

-365 AYIGNGYYLNFA
+365 AYIGDGYYLNFA

-397 GSTTMM
+397 GSTDMM
-403 GMGAFLANKNNGL
+403 GMGAFLANKNAAG
-416 VNMPEGYSLLRKL
+416 VNIPEGYSLLRKL
-429 PELYYSK
+429 PELFHSREISNAK
-436 ELFSIKSVEPLI
+436 AAEPLI
-448 GSAWLPDI
+448 ESAWLPDI

-464 ESSTQGLYIA
+464 EASKKGFYIA

-512 DYGKSFVISSAYHN
+512 DYGKSWVISSAFHN
-526 MLPVVDGAVQQ
+526 MLPVVDGEVQQ
-537 TGRKYSASNVSY
+537 TGRKYSATNVSY
-549 VSDAQK
+549 ASDSKQ
-555 NIFKQDISKTYNDSI
+555 ISFKQDISKTFTDSM

-576 RTITH
+576 RTIMH

-596 TAKKNI
+596 TTKKSI

-610 LPDISVPGKM
+610 LPDVSVPGKM
-620 VVKISDDSSITVS
+620 IVKTSEDDHITIA
-633 YDPKQ
+633 YDPKK
-638 FEIDIEEIKLQDSKI
+638 FEIDIEEIKLQDAKI
-653 AHTWGSTLYRAKF
+653 AHTWGSTLYRAMF
-666 KIKNI
+666 KMKSIS
-671 TKKGKYTFTIQ
+671 KKGKYAFTIQ

>member
-1 MNELKMRN
+1 M
-9 LMLVEPREW
+9 
-18 KLRKNSV
+18 
-25 NKKILFICIFF
+25 KKFYLF
-36 SQLFLIANAQ
+36 FLILLIIKVSPFAQ
-46 EGRHVLKQG
+46 EGKHILKQQY
-55 FTVDFFKQQIQEP
+55 TVDFFKQHLQE
-68 ADWVPYPGI
+68 ATDWVPYPAV
-77 NKSMTWNAILT
+77 NQSAAWRTVLST
-88 PAHHAKL
+88 EQHAKL
-95 IQQAESLLGYSWPM
+95 IQQAEGLLGYQWPM

-116 DYAENGNRTNFEKIS
+116 DFAENGNRTNFEKIS

-136 ALSTLVIGELLENK
+136 ALSILVVAELIENK

-161 WSICEETF
+161 WSVCEETF
-169 WGVPAHLSYQ
+169 WGVPAHLTYQ
-179 KRGIGLA
+179 KRGIGLP

-201 SLLAWVS
+201 SLLAWIS

-218 NPLIKERIYVEI
+218 NPMIKERIYIEI

-235 KVIEADP
+235 KVIESDP

-278 SNLLSSILL
+278 SNLLSSVLL

-340 SMATNHKFNL
+340 KMATNNKFNL
-350 FNEPL
+350 FDEPL

-365 AYIGNGYYLNFA
+365 AYIGDGYYLNFA

-397 GSTTMM
+397 GSSTMM
-403 GMGAFLANKNNGL
+403 EMGAFLAKKTPGGL
-416 VNMPEGYSLLRKL
+416 NMPEAYSLLRKL
-429 PELYYSK
+429 PELFYSK
-436 ELFSIKSVEPLI
+436 ELLMATPAEPLI
-448 GSAWLPDI
+448 SGAWLQDI
-456 QVMVSRDK
+456 QVMVSRDQEASK
-464 ESSTQGLYIA
+464 KGFYIA

-507 GTYTK
+507 GTYSK
-512 DYGKSFVISSAYHN
+512 DYGKSWVISSAYHN
-526 MLPVVDGAVQQ
+526 MLPIVNGQVQI
-537 TGRKYSASNVSY
+537 TGRKYAASAVSY
-549 VSDAQK
+549 NSDSHK
-555 NIFKQDISKTYNDSI
+555 IVFKQDISKTYNEDL
-570 GLNKWE
+570 GMRKWE

-581 VKGKSIIIS
+581 NKGKSIVIA
-590 DDYEFS
+590 DNFDFS
-596 TAKKNI
+596 TTKDSI
-602 MLPMMLVA
+602 ILPMMLA
-610 LPDISVPGKM
+610 SKPDVTLPGKM
-620 VVKISDDSSITVS
+620 IIKIGDAESITISFDQQQFELAVEEINIQDAKIS
-633 YDPKQ
+633 
-638 FEIDIEEIKLQDSKI
+638 
-653 AHTWGSTLYRAKF
+653 HTWGSTIYRAQF
-666 KIKNI
+666 RMKNK
-671 TKKGKYTFTIQ
+671 TSKGKFQFTIQ

>member
-1 MNELKMRN
+1 MKKSLFFF
-9 LMLVEPREW
+9 LMFVIIEV
-18 KLRKNSV
+18 SV
-25 NKKILFICIFF
+25 F
-36 SQLFLIANAQ
+36 AQ
-46 EGRHVLKQG
+46 EGRHILKQQ
-55 FTVDFFKQQIQEP
+55 FTVDFFKQHLQE
-68 ADWVPYPGI
+68 ATDWVPYPAV
-77 NKSMTWNAILT
+77 NQSAAWKAVLSTEQ
-88 PAHHAKL
+88 HAKL
-95 IQQAESLLGYSWPM
+95 IQQAEGLLGYQWPM

-116 DYAENGNRTNFEKIS
+116 DFAENGNRTNFEEIS

-136 ALSTLVIGELLENK
+136 ALSILVVAELIENK

-161 WSICEETF
+161 WSVCEETF
-169 WGVPAHLSYQ
+169 WGVPAHLTYQ

-218 NPLIKERIYVEI
+218 NPMIKERIYIEI

-235 KVIEADP
+235 KVIESDP

-278 SNLLSSILL
+278 SNLLSSVLL

-340 SMATNHKFNL
+340 KMATNNKFNL
-350 FNEPL
+350 FDEPL

-365 AYIGNGYYLNFA
+365 AYIGDGYYLNFS

-392 YGKAV
+392 YGKAL
-397 GSTTMM
+397 GSSTMM
-403 GMGAFLANKNNGL
+403 QMGAYLANKNA
-416 VNMPEGYSLLRKL
+416 VEKTMPEAYSLLRKL
-429 PELYYSK
+429 PELFYSK
-436 ELFSIKSVEPLI
+436 ELLMATSAEPLI
-448 GSAWLPDI
+448 SGAWLPDI
-456 QVMVSRDK
+456 QVMVSRDQEASK
-464 ESSTQGLYIA
+464 KGFYIA

-492 MVFYNGKPVLIDVGA
+492 MIFYNGKPVLIDVGA

-512 DYGKSFVISSAYHN
+512 DYGKSWVISSAYHN
-526 MLPVVDGAVQQ
+526 MLPIVNGEVQL
-537 TGRKYSASNVSY
+537 TGRKYAASAVSY
-549 VSDAQK
+549 TSESQK
-555 NIFKQDISKTYNDSI
+555 NIFKQDIAKTYNEDL
-570 GLNKWE
+570 GMRKWE

-581 VKGKSIIIS
+581 NKGKSIVIA
-590 DDYEFS
+590 DNFDFS
-596 TAKKNI
+596 TSRDAI
-602 MLPMMLVA
+602 ILPMMLVSR
-610 LPDISVPGKM
+610 PDITVPGKM
-620 VVKISDDSSITVS
+620 LVKTGDAESITIS
-633 YDPKQ
+633 FDQQQ
-638 FEIDIEEIKLQDSKI
+638 FELSIEEINIQDAKI
-653 AHTWGSTLYRAKF
+653 SHTWGSTIYRAQFRMMNK
-666 KIKNI
+666 
-671 TKKGKYTFTIQ
+671 TSKGKFQFTIQ

>member
-1 MNELKMRN
+1 MKKSLFFF
-9 LMLVEPREW
+9 LMFVIIEV
-18 KLRKNSV
+18 SV
-25 NKKILFICIFF
+25 F
-36 SQLFLIANAQ
+36 AQ
-46 EGRHVLKQG
+46 EGRHILKQQ
-55 FTVDFFKQQIQEP
+55 FTVDFFKQHLQE
-68 ADWVPYPGI
+68 ATDWVPYPAV
-77 NKSMTWNAILT
+77 NQSAAWKAVLSTEQ
-88 PAHHAKL
+88 HAKL
-95 IQQAESLLGYSWPM
+95 IQQAEGLLGYQWPM

-116 DYAENGNRTNFEKIS
+116 DFAENGNRTNFEKIS

-136 ALSTLVIGELLENK
+136 ALSILVVAELIENK

-161 WSICEETF
+161 WSVCEETF
-169 WGVPAHLSYQ
+169 WGVPAHLTYQ

-208 HLMGDKLDKV
+208 YLMGDKLDKV
-218 NPLIKERIYVEI
+218 NPMIKERIYIEI

-235 KVIEADP
+235 KVIESDP

-278 SNLLSSILL
+278 SNLLSSVLL
-287 LEKNKDRRAKFVHQV
+287 LEKNKDRRATFVHQV

-340 SMATNHKFNL
+340 KMATNKKFNL
-350 FNEPL
+350 FDEPL
-355 IKSMG
+355 VKSMG

-365 AYIGNGYYLNFA
+365 AYIGDGYYLNFA

-397 GSTTMM
+397 GSSTMM
-403 GMGAFLANKNNGL
+403 QMGAYLANKNA
-416 VNMPEGYSLLRKL
+416 VEKTMPEAYSLLRKL
-429 PELYYSK
+429 PELFYSK
-436 ELFSIKSVEPLI
+436 ELLMATSAEPLI
-448 GSAWLPDI
+448 SGAWLPDI
-456 QVMVSRDK
+456 QVMVSRDQEASK
-464 ESSTQGLYIA
+464 KGFYIA

-492 MVFYNGKPVLIDVGA
+492 MIFYNGKPVLIDVGA

-512 DYGKSFVISSAYHN
+512 DYGKSWVISSAYHN
-526 MLPVVDGAVQQ
+526 MLPIVNGEVQL
-537 TGRKYSASNVSY
+537 TGRKYAASAVSY
-549 VSDAQK
+549 TSDAQK
-555 NIFKQDISKTYNDSI
+555 NVFKQDISKTYNEDL
-570 GLNKWE
+570 GMRKWE

-581 VKGKSIIIS
+581 NKGKSIVIA
-590 DDYEFS
+590 DNFDFS
-596 TAKKNI
+596 TTRDAI
-602 MLPMMLVA
+602 ILPMMLVSR
-610 LPDISVPGKM
+610 PDITVPGKM
-620 VVKISDDSSITVS
+620 LVKTGDAETVTISFDQQQFELSVEEINIQDAKIS
-633 YDPKQ
+633 
-638 FEIDIEEIKLQDSKI
+638 
-653 AHTWGSTLYRAKF
+653 HTWGSTIYRAQF
-666 KIKNI
+666 RMKNK
-671 TKKGKYTFTIQ
+671 TSKGKFQFIIQQSSTE

>member
-1 MNELKMRN
+1 MVKS
-9 LMLVEPREW
+9 
-18 KLRKNSV
+18 KNIFV
-25 NKKILFICIFF
+25 FILFMQIFLT
-36 SQLFLIANAQ
+36 SNAQ
-46 EGRHVLKQG
+46 EGRHILKQG
-55 FTVDFFKQQIQEP
+55 YTVDFFRQHLQEP
-68 ADWVPYPGI
+68 ADWVLYPGI
-77 NKSMTWNAILT
+77 NNSFAWKSILT
-88 PAHHAKL
+88 TEQHVKL
-95 IQQAESLLGYSWPM
+95 IQQAEGLLGYQWPM

-150 GRFMDDIVDGI
+150 GRFMEDIVDGI

-235 KVIEADP
+235 KVIESDP

-253 VDSTLS
+253 VDTTLS

-287 LEKNKDRRAKFVHQV
+287 LEKNKDRRAKFVYQL

-340 SMATNHKFNL
+340 KIATNNKFNL

-355 IKSMG
+355 VKSMG

-365 AYIGNGYYLNFA
+365 AYIGDGYYLNFA

-397 GSTTMM
+397 GSSTMM
-403 GMGAFLANKNNGL
+403 EMGSYLAKKTPGG

-436 ELFSIKSVEPLI
+436 ELLIAKSAEPLI
-448 GSAWLPDI
+448 LGAWLPDV
-456 QVMVSRDK
+456 QVMVSRDN
-464 ESSTQGLYIA
+464 EASTKGFYIA

-512 DYGKSFVISSAYHN
+512 DYGKSWVISSAFHN
-526 MLPVVDGAVQQ
+526 MLPVIDDQVQQ
-537 TGRKYSASNVSY
+537 TGRKYSATNVSFA
-549 VSDAQK
+549 SDAKQ
-555 NIFKQDISKTYNDSI
+555 ITFKQDISKTFTDSM

-581 VKGKSIIIS
+581 IKGKEIIIA
-590 DDYEFS
+590 DNYEFS
-596 TAKKNI
+596 TTKKDI
-602 MLPMMLVA
+602 MLPMMLVG

-620 VVKISDDSSITVS
+620 VVKNSDDTSITVS
-633 YDPKQ
+633 YDPKK
-638 FEIDIEEIKLQDSKI
+638 FEIEIEVIKLQDTKI

-666 KIKNI
+666 KMKNI

>member
-1 MNELKMRN
+1 MTSSFNNQLSNKIMRKYTV
-9 LMLVEPREW
+9 LPIEKIIIVCSFLVP
-18 KLRKNSV
+18 
-25 NKKILFICIFF
+25 IIFP
-36 SQLFLIANAQ
+36 AKAQ
-46 EGRHVLKQG
+46 DGRHILKQQY
-55 FTVDFFKQQIQEP
+55 TVDFFKQHLQE
-68 ADWVPYPGI
+68 ATDWVPYP
-77 NKSMTWNAILT
+77 AISQSAAWKAVLST
-88 PAHHAKL
+88 VQHAKL
-95 IQQAESLLGYSWPM
+95 IQQAEGLLGYQWPM

-136 ALSTLVIGELLENK
+136 ALSTLVVGELLENK
-150 GRFMDDIVDGI
+150 GRFMDEIVDGI
-161 WSICEETF
+161 WSICEESF
-169 WGVPAHLSYQ
+169 WGVPAHLTYQ
-179 KRGIGLA
+179 KRGIGLP

-218 NPLIKERIYVEI
+218 NPMIKERIYIEI

-235 KVIEADP
+235 KVIESDP

-278 SNLLSSILL
+278 SNLLSSVLL
-287 LEKNKDRRAKFVHQV
+287 LEKNKDRRAIFVHQV

-340 SMATNHKFNL
+340 KMATNNKFNL
-350 FNEPL
+350 FDEPL
-355 IKSMG
+355 VKSMG

-365 AYIGNGYYLNFA
+365 AYIGDGYYLNFA

-397 GSTTMM
+397 GSSTMM
-403 GMGAFLANKNNGL
+403 EMGAYLAKKTPGG

-429 PELYYSK
+429 PELFYSK
-436 ELFSIKSVEPLI
+436 ELLIATSFEPLI
-448 GSAWLPDI
+448 LGAWLPDI
-456 QVMVSRDK
+456 QVMVSRDQEASK
-464 ESSTQGLYIA
+464 KGLYIA

-492 MVFYNGKPVLIDVGA
+492 MIFFNGKPVLIDVGA

-512 DYGKSFVISSAYHN
+512 DYGKSWVISSSYHN
-526 MLPVVDGAVQQ
+526 MLPIVNGDVQL
-537 TGRKYSASNVSY
+537 TGRKYAASNVSFT
-549 VSDAQK
+549 SHSQK
-555 NIFKQDISKTYNDSI
+555 NIFKQDISKTYNEEL
-570 GLNKWE
+570 GMRKWE

-581 VKGKSIIIS
+581 NKGKSIVIADNFDFLTKMESII
-590 DDYEFS
+590 
-596 TAKKNI
+596 
-602 MLPMMLVA
+602 LPMMLVSK
-610 LPDISVPGKM
+610 PDVTVPGKM
-620 VVKISDDSSITVS
+620 VIKTGDAESITIGF
-633 YDPKQ
+633 DQQQ
-638 FEIDIEEIKLQDSKI
+638 FELTIEEINIQDAKI
-653 AHTWGSTLYRAKF
+653 SHTWGNTIYRAQF
-666 KIKNI
+666 RMKNA
-671 TKKGKYTFTIQ
+671 TSKGKFQFTIQ

>member
-1 MNELKMRN
+1 MRKF
-9 LMLVEPREW
+9 VAV
-18 KLRKNSV
+18 SS
-25 NKKILFICIFF
+25 KKIMFICM
-36 SQLFLIANAQ
+36 LFMQSFLTSNAQ

-55 FTVDFFKQQIQEP
+55 FTVDFFKQHIQEP
-68 ADWVPYPGI
+68 AVWVPYPGI
-77 NKSMTWNAILT
+77 NKSISWKSILT
-88 PAHHAKL
+88 TEQHAKL
-95 IQQAESLLGYSWPM
+95 IQQAEGLLGYQWPM

-150 GRFMDDIVDGI
+150 GRFMEDIVDGI
-161 WSICEETF
+161 WTICEETF

-179 KRGIGLA
+179 KRGVGLA

-208 HLMGDKLDKV
+208 NLMGDKLDKV

-235 KVIEADP
+235 KVIESNP

-287 LEKNKDRRAKFVHQV
+287 LEKDKDRRAKFVYQV

-323 GYWGKAAA
+323 GYWGRAAA

-340 SMATNHKFNL
+340 KMATNNKFNL
-350 FNEPL
+350 FNDSL
-355 IKSMG
+355 IKKMG

-365 AYIGNGYYLNFA
+365 AYIGDGYYLNFA

-397 GSTTMM
+397 GSTDMM
-403 GMGAFLANKNNGL
+403 GMGAFLANKNAAG
-416 VNMPEGYSLLRKL
+416 VNIPEGYSLLRKL
-429 PELYYSK
+429 PELFHSREISNAK
-436 ELFSIKSVEPLI
+436 AAEPLI
-448 GSAWLPDI
+448 ESAWLPDI

-464 ESSTQGLYIA
+464 EASKKGFYIA

-512 DYGKSFVISSAYHN
+512 DYGKSWVISSAFHN
-526 MLPVVDGAVQQ
+526 MLPVVDGEVQQ
-537 TGRKYSASNVSY
+537 TGRKYSATNVSY
-549 VSDAQK
+549 ASDSKQ
-555 NIFKQDISKTYNDSI
+555 ISFKQDISKTFTDSM

-576 RTITH
+576 RTIMH

-596 TAKKNI
+596 TTKKSI

-610 LPDISVPGKM
+610 LPDVSVPGKM
-620 VVKISDDSSITVS
+620 IVKTSEDDHITIA
-633 YDPKQ
+633 YDPKK
-638 FEIDIEEIKLQDSKI
+638 FEIDIEEIKLQDAKI
-653 AHTWGSTLYRAKF
+653 AHTWGSTLYRAMF
-666 KIKNI
+666 KMKNI
-671 TKKGKYTFTIQ
+671 SKKGKYAFTIQ

>member
-1 MNELKMRN
+1 M
-9 LMLVEPREW
+9 
-18 KLRKNSV
+18 
-25 NKKILFICIFF
+25 KKSFF
-36 SQLFLIANAQ
+36 FFLIFVIIEVSAFAQ
-46 EGRHVLKQG
+46 EGRHILKQQY
-55 FTVDFFKQQIQEP
+55 TVDFFRQYIQEP
-68 ADWVPYPGI
+68 ADWVPYPAI
-77 NKSMTWNAILT
+77 NQSVAWKSVLS
-88 PAHHAKL
+88 PDQHANL
-95 IQQAESLLGYSWPM
+95 IQQAEVLLGYQWPM

-116 DYAENGNRTNFEKIS
+116 DFAENGNRTNFEKLS

-136 ALSTLVIGELLENK
+136 ALSTLVVAELIENK

-161 WSICEETF
+161 WSVCEETF
-169 WGVPAHLSYQ
+169 WGVPAHLVYQ
-179 KRGIGLA
+179 KKGIGLP

-208 HLMGDKLDKV
+208 FLMGDKLDKV
-218 NPLIKERIYVEI
+218 NPLIKERIYAEI

-235 KVIEADP
+235 KVIESDP
-242 KYRWMGYGRKN
+242 QYRWMGYGRKN

-278 SNLLSSILL
+278 SNLLSSVLL
-287 LEKNKDRRAKFVHQV
+287 LERNKDRRAKFVHQV

-314 ADGGCDEGP
+314 VDGGCDEGP

-340 SMATNHKFNL
+340 KMATNNKFNL
-350 FNEPL
+350 FDEPL
-355 IKSMG
+355 IKRMG

-365 AYIGNGYYLNFA
+365 AYIGDGYYLNFA

-397 GSTTMM
+397 GSSTMM
-403 GMGAFLANKNNGL
+403 EMGAYLAKKTPGG

-429 PELYYSK
+429 PELYHSK
-436 ELFSIKSVEPLI
+436 ELLNATSAEPLI

-456 QVMVSRDK
+456 QVMVSRDHEATK
-464 ESSTQGLYIA
+464 KGFYIA

-512 DYGKSFVISSAYHN
+512 DYGKSWVISSAYHN
-526 MLPVVDGAVQQ
+526 LLPIVNGELQL
-537 TGRKYSASNVSY
+537 TGRKYTASAVSFTN
-549 VSDAQK
+549 DTQR
-555 NIFKQDISKTYNDSI
+555 NIFKQDISKTYDENL
-570 GLNKWE
+570 GLRKWE

-581 VKGKSIIIS
+581 TKGKSIVIA
-590 DDYEFS
+590 DNFDFS
-596 TAKKNI
+596 TKKDSI
-602 MLPMMLVA
+602 MLPMMMVSM
-610 LPDISVPGKM
+610 PDLTVPGKM
-620 VVKISDDSSITVS
+620 VFKISDAESIAIGF
-633 YDPKQ
+633 DQDQ
-638 FEIDIEEIKLQDSKI
+638 FDLSIEEIKIQDSKI
-653 AHTWGSTLYRAKF
+653 AHTWGNTLYRAQFRMK
-666 KIKNI
+666 KASS
-671 TKKGKYTFTIQ
+671 KGKFQFAIQ

>member
-1 MNELKMRN
+1 M
-9 LMLVEPREW
+9 
-18 KLRKNSV
+18 
-25 NKKILFICIFF
+25 KKSLFF
-36 SQLFLIANAQ
+36 FLIFLTIDASIFAQ
-46 EGRHVLKQG
+46 EGRHILKQQY
-55 FTVDFFKQQIQEP
+55 TVDFFKQHVQE
-68 ADWVPYPGI
+68 ATDWVPYPAI
-77 NKSMTWNAILT
+77 NQSADWKSVLS
-88 PAHHAKL
+88 PEQHSKL
-95 IQQAESLLGYSWPM
+95 IQQAEGLLGYQWPM

-136 ALSTLVIGELLENK
+136 ALSILVTGELLENK

-161 WSICEETF
+161 WTICEETF

-179 KRGIGLA
+179 KKGIGLP
-186 DVNDPVVD
+186 DVKDPVVD

-218 NPLIKERIYVEI
+218 NPMIKERIYIEI

-235 KVIEADP
+235 KVIESDP

-278 SNLLSSILL
+278 SNLLSSVLL

-340 SMATNHKFNL
+340 KMATNNKFNL
-350 FNEPL
+350 FDEPL
-355 IKSMG
+355 VKSMG

-365 AYIGNGYYLNFA
+365 AYIGDGYYLNFA

-397 GSTTMM
+397 GSSTMM
-403 GMGAFLANKNNGL
+403 EMGAYLAKKTPGGL
-416 VNMPEGYSLLRKL
+416 NMPEAYSLLRKL

-436 ELFSIKSVEPLI
+436 ELLNATSAEPLI
-448 GSAWLPDI
+448 SGAWLPDI
-456 QVMVSRDK
+456 QVMVSRDQEASK
-464 ESSTQGLYIA
+464 KGFYIA

-492 MVFYNGKPVLIDVGA
+492 MVFYNGKPILIDVGA

-512 DYGKSFVISSAYHN
+512 DYGKSWVISSAYHN
-526 MLPVVDGAVQQ
+526 MLPIVNGAVQL
-537 TGRKYSASNVSY
+537 TGRKYTASNVSFT
-549 VSDAQK
+549 SDAQK
-555 NIFKQDISKTYNDSI
+555 VIFKQDISKTYNEEL
-570 GLNKWE
+570 GLRKWE

-581 VKGKSIIIS
+581 NKGKSIVIADNFDFSSTRDSII
-590 DDYEFS
+590 
-596 TAKKNI
+596 
-602 MLPMMLVA
+602 LPMMLVSR
-610 LPDISVPGKM
+610 PDITVPGKM
-620 VVKISDDSSITVS
+620 LVKTGDAESVAISFDQQ
-633 YDPKQ
+633 Q
-638 FEIDIEEIKLQDSKI
+638 FELTIEEIKLQDAKVS
-653 AHTWGSTLYRAKF
+653 HTWGGTIYRAQF
-666 KIKNI
+666 RMKNA
-671 TKKGKYTFTIQ
+671 TSKGKYQFTIE

>member
-1 MNELKMRN
+1 M
-9 LMLVEPREW
+9 
-18 KLRKNSV
+18 
-25 NKKILFICIFF
+25 KKSFLF
-36 SQLFLIANAQ
+36 FLIFVIIEVSPFAQ
-46 EGRHVLKQG
+46 EGRHILKQQY
-55 FTVDFFKQQIQEP
+55 TVDFFRHHLKE
-68 ADWVPYPGI
+68 ATDWVPYPTI
-77 NKSMTWNAILT
+77 NQSAAWKSELS
-88 PAHHAKL
+88 PEQHGKL
-95 IQQAESLLGYSWPM
+95 IQQAEGLLGYQWPM

-116 DYAENGNRTNFEKIS
+116 DFTENGNRTNFEKIS

-136 ALSTLVIGELLENK
+136 ALSILVVGELIENK

-161 WSICEETF
+161 WTICEETF
-169 WGVPAHLSYQ
+169 WGVPAHLTYQ
-179 KRGIGLA
+179 ERGIGLP

-201 SLLAWVS
+201 SLLSWVS

-218 NPLIKERIYVEI
+218 NPMIKERIYIEI

-235 KVIEADP
+235 KVIESDP

-331 STFDCLDLV
+331 STYDCLDLV
-340 SMATNHKFNL
+340 KMATNNKFNL

-365 AYIGNGYYLNFA
+365 AYIGDGYYLNFA

-397 GSTTMM
+397 GSSTMM
-403 GMGAFLANKNNGL
+403 EMGAYLAKKTPGGL
-416 VNMPEGYSLLRKL
+416 NMPEAYSLLRKL
-429 PELYYSK
+429 PELYYAK
-436 ELFSIKSVEPLI
+436 ELINTKSAEPLI
-448 GSAWLPDI
+448 AGSWLPDI
-456 QVMVSRDK
+456 QVMVSRDQEASK
-464 ESSTQGLYIA
+464 KGFYIA

-512 DYGKSFVISSAYHN
+512 DYGKSWVISSAYHN
-526 MLPVVDGAVQQ
+526 MLPIVNGEVQL
-537 TGRKYSASNVSY
+537 TGRKYAASAVSY
-549 VSDAQK
+549 TSDAQK
-555 NIFKQDISKTYNDSI
+555 NIFKQDISKTYNEDL
-570 GLNKWE
+570 GMRKWE

-581 VKGKSIIIS
+581 NKGKSIVIA
-590 DDYEFS
+590 DNFDFS
-596 TAKKNI
+596 TTKDTI
-602 MLPMMLVA
+602 ILPMMMVA
-610 LPDISVPGKM
+610 RPDITVPGKM
-620 VVKISDDSSITVS
+620 VIKTGDAESITIS
-633 YDPKQ
+633 FDQQQ
-638 FEIDIEEIKLQDSKI
+638 FELTVEEIKIQDAKI
-653 AHTWGSTLYRAKF
+653 SHTWGSTLYRAQF
-666 KIKNI
+666 RM
-671 TKKGKYTFTIQ
+671 KKGDSKGKFQFIIQQSSTE

>member
-1 MNELKMRN
+1 M
-9 LMLVEPREW
+9 
-18 KLRKNSV
+18 
-25 NKKILFICIFF
+25 KKIFLF
-36 SQLFLIANAQ
+36 FLILLIIMVSPFAQ
-46 EGRHVLKQG
+46 EGRHILKQTY
-55 FTVDFFKQQIQEP
+55 TVDFFRQYIQEP
-68 ADWVPYPGI
+68 SDWVPFPAI
-77 NKSMTWNAILT
+77 NQSVAWKSILS
-88 PAHHAKL
+88 PEQHAKF
-95 IQQAESLLGYSWPM
+95 IQQAEGLLGYQWPM

-116 DYAENGNRTNFEKIS
+116 DYAENGNRTNFENIS
-131 FSRRD
+131 FSRRG
-136 ALSTLVIGELLENK
+136 ALSTLVTGELLENK

-161 WSICEETF
+161 WTICEETF

-179 KRGIGLA
+179 KKGIGLA

-194 LFAAETS
+194 LFAAETA

-218 NPLIKERIYVEI
+218 NPLIKERMYVEI

-235 KVIEADP
+235 KVIESDP
-242 KYRWMGYGRKN
+242 QYRWMGYGRKN

-259 YKERSFLERR
+259 YRERSFLERR

-278 SNLLSSILL
+278 SNLLSSVLL

-302 FDVLDNYLDPYP
+302 FDVLDNYVDPYP

-340 SMATNHKFNL
+340 KMATNNKFNL

-397 GSTTMM
+397 GSSTMM
-403 GMGAFLANKNNGL
+403 EMGSYLAKRTPGG

-436 ELFSIKSVEPLI
+436 ELLNATSAEPLI

-456 QVMVSRDK
+456 QVMVSRDHDASMK
-464 ESSTQGLYIA
+464 GLYIA

-492 MVFYNGKPVLIDVGA
+492 MVFYNGKPILIDVGA

-512 DYGKSFVISSAYHN
+512 DYGKSWVISSAYHN
-526 MLPVVDGAVQQ
+526 MLPIVNGAVQL
-537 TGRKYSASNVSY
+537 TGRKYAASNVSFT
-549 VSDAQK
+549 SDAQK
-555 NIFKQDISKTYNDSI
+555 DIFKQDISKTYNEEL
-570 GLNKWE
+570 GLRKWE

-581 VKGKSIIIS
+581 NKGKSIVIADNFDFSIKKDSII
-590 DDYEFS
+590 
-596 TAKKNI
+596 
-602 MLPMMLVA
+602 LPMMLVA
-610 LPDISVPGKM
+610 RPDVTVPGKM
-620 VVKISDDSSITVS
+620 VIKTSDAESIAIGF
-633 YDPKQ
+633 DPQ
-638 FEIDIEEIKLQDSKI
+638 LFELSIEEIKIQDAKI
-653 AHTWGSTLYRAKF
+653 AHTWGSTIYRAQF
-666 KIKNI
+666 RMKNA
-671 TKKGKYTFTIQ
+671 TSKGRFQFTIQ

>member
-1 MNELKMRN
+1 MKKSLFFF
-9 LMLVEPREW
+9 LMFVIIEV
-18 KLRKNSV
+18 SV
-25 NKKILFICIFF
+25 F
-36 SQLFLIANAQ
+36 AQ
-46 EGRHVLKQG
+46 EGRHILKQQ
-55 FTVDFFKQQIQEP
+55 FTVDFFKQHLQE
-68 ADWVPYPGI
+68 ATDWVPYPAV
-77 NKSMTWNAILT
+77 NQSAAWKAVLSTEQ
-88 PAHHAKL
+88 HAKL
-95 IQQAESLLGYSWPM
+95 VQQAEGLLGYQWPM

-116 DYAENGNRTNFEKIS
+116 DFAENGNRTNFEKIS

-136 ALSTLVIGELLENK
+136 ALSILVVAELIENK

-161 WSICEETF
+161 WSVCEETF
-169 WGVPAHLSYQ
+169 WGVPAHLTYQ

-208 HLMGDKLDKV
+208 YLMGDKLDKV
-218 NPLIKERIYVEI
+218 NPMIKERIYIEI

-235 KVIEADP
+235 KVIESDP

-278 SNLLSSILL
+278 SNLLSSVLL

-340 SMATNHKFNL
+340 KMATNNKFNL
-350 FNEPL
+350 FDEPL

-365 AYIGNGYYLNFA
+365 AYIGDGYYLNFA

-397 GSTTMM
+397 GSSTMM
-403 GMGAFLANKNNGL
+403 QMGAYLANKNA
-416 VNMPEGYSLLRKL
+416 VEKTMPEAYSLLRKL
-429 PELYYSK
+429 PELFYSK
-436 ELFSIKSVEPLI
+436 ELLMATSAEPLI
-448 GSAWLPDI
+448 SGAWLPDI
-456 QVMVSRDK
+456 QVMVSRDQEASK
-464 ESSTQGLYIA
+464 KGFYIA

-492 MVFYNGKPVLIDVGA
+492 MIFYNGKPVLIDVGA

-512 DYGKSFVISSAYHN
+512 DYGKSWVISSAYHN
-526 MLPVVDGAVQQ
+526 MLPIVNGEVQL
-537 TGRKYSASNVSY
+537 TGRKYAASAVSY
-549 VSDAQK
+549 TSDAQK
-555 NIFKQDISKTYNDSI
+555 NVFKQDI
-570 GLNKWE
+570 GLIQGYLQNQIKWA
-576 RTITH
+576 R
-581 VKGKSIIIS
+581 
-590 DDYEFS
+590 Y
-596 TAKKNI
+596 
-602 MLPMMLVA
+602 
-610 LPDISVPGKM
+610 
-620 VVKISDDSSITVS
+620 
-633 YDPKQ
+633 
-638 FEIDIEEIKLQDSKI
+638 
-653 AHTWGSTLYRAKF
+653 LYRIAQSNLIF
-666 KIKNI
+666 
-671 TKKGKYTFTIQ
+671 GALDLGS

>member
-1 MNELKMRN
+1 MKKYLGLTIEKIIIVSS
-9 LMLVEPREW
+9 MLV
-18 KLRKNSV
+18 SS
-25 NKKILFICIFF
+25 IFPVD
-36 SQLFLIANAQ
+36 AQ
-46 EGRHVLKQG
+46 EGRHILKQQY
-55 FTVDFFKQQIQEP
+55 TVDFFKQHLQE
-68 ADWVPYPGI
+68 ATDWVPYPAI
-77 NKSMTWNAILT
+77 SQSSAWKSVLL
-88 PAHHAKL
+88 PEQHAKL
-95 IQQAESLLGYSWPM
+95 IQQAEGFLGYQWPM

-136 ALSTLVIGELLENK
+136 ALSILVVGELIENK

-161 WSICEETF
+161 WSVCEETF

-179 KRGIGLA
+179 KKGIGLP

-208 HLMGDKLDKV
+208 HLMGDKLDEV
-218 NPLIKERIYVEI
+218 NPMIKERIYIEI

-235 KVIEADP
+235 KVIESDP

-278 SNLLSSILL
+278 SNLLSSVLL
-287 LEKNKDRRAKFVHQV
+287 LEKNKDRRATFVHQV

-331 STFDCLDLV
+331 STFDCLDMV
-340 SMATNHKFNL
+340 KMATNNKFNL
-350 FNEPL
+350 FDEPL
-355 IKSMG
+355 VKSMG

-365 AYIGNGYYLNFA
+365 AYIGDGYYLNFA

-397 GSTTMM
+397 GSSTMM
-403 GMGAFLANKNNGL
+403 EMGAYLAKKTPGGL
-416 VNMPEGYSLLRKL
+416 NMPEAYSLLRKL

-436 ELFSIKSVEPLI
+436 ELLMATSAEPLI

-456 QVMVSRDK
+456 QVMVSRDQEASK
-464 ESSTQGLYIA
+464 KGLYIA

-492 MVFYNGKPVLIDVGA
+492 MVFYNGKPILIDVGA

-512 DYGKSFVISSAYHN
+512 DYGKSWVISSAYHN
-526 MLPVVDGAVQQ
+526 MIPIINGEVQL
-537 TGRKYSASNVSY
+537 TGRKYAASAVSY
-549 VSDAQK
+549 TSDGQK
-555 NIFKQDISKTYNDSI
+555 NIFKQDISKTYNEDL
-570 GLNKWE
+570 GMRKWQ

-581 VKGKSIIIS
+581 NKGKSIVIADNFDFLTKKETII
-590 DDYEFS
+590 
-596 TAKKNI
+596 
-602 MLPMMLVA
+602 LPMMLVSK
-610 LPDISVPGKM
+610 PDVTLPGKM
-620 VVKISDDSSITVS
+620 IIKTGDAESVTIGFDQQQFDIT
-633 YDPKQ
+633 
-638 FEIDIEEIKLQDSKI
+638 IEEINIQDAKI
-653 AHTWGSTLYRAKF
+653 SHTWGNTIYRAQF
-666 KIKNI
+666 RMKNAM
-671 TKKGKYTFTIQ
+671 TKGKFQFTIQ

>member
-1 MNELKMRN
+1 MRKYTV
-9 LMLVEPREW
+9 LPIEKIIIVCSFLVP
-18 KLRKNSV
+18 
-25 NKKILFICIFF
+25 IIFP
-36 SQLFLIANAQ
+36 AKAQ
-46 EGRHVLKQG
+46 EGRHILKQQY
-55 FTVDFFKQQIQEP
+55 TVDFFKQHLQE
-68 ADWVPYPGI
+68 ATDWVPYP
-77 NKSMTWNAILT
+77 AISQSAAWKAVLST
-88 PAHHAKL
+88 EQHAKL
-95 IQQAESLLGYSWPM
+95 IQQAEGLLGYQWPM

-116 DYAENGNRTNFEKIS
+116 DYAENGNRINFEKIS

-136 ALSTLVIGELLENK
+136 ALSILVVGELIENK

-161 WSICEETF
+161 WSVCEETF

-179 KRGIGLA
+179 KRGIGLP

-218 NPLIKERIYVEI
+218 NPMIKERIYIEI

-235 KVIEADP
+235 KVIESDP

-278 SNLLSSILL
+278 SNLLSSVLL
-287 LEKNKDRRAKFVHQV
+287 LEKNKDRRATFVHQV

-340 SMATNHKFNL
+340 KMATNKKFNL
-350 FNEPL
+350 FDEPL
-355 IKSMG
+355 VKSMG

-365 AYIGNGYYLNFA
+365 AYIGDGYYLNFA

-397 GSTTMM
+397 GSSTMM
-403 GMGAFLANKNNGL
+403 EMGAYLAKKTPGG

-429 PELYYSK
+429 PELFYSK
-436 ELFSIKSVEPLI
+436 ELLIATSSEPLI
-448 GSAWLPDI
+448 LGAWLPDI
-456 QVMVSRDK
+456 QVMVSRDQEASK
-464 ESSTQGLYIA
+464 KGLYIA

-512 DYGKSFVISSAYHN
+512 DYGKSWVISSAYHN
-526 MLPVVDGAVQQ
+526 MLPIVNGEVQL
-537 TGRKYSASNVSY
+537 TGRKYSASAVSY
-549 VSDAQK
+549 TSDAQK
-555 NIFKQDISKTYNDSI
+555 NIFKQDISKTYNEDL
-570 GLNKWE
+570 GMRKWE

-581 VKGKSIIIS
+581 NKGKSIVIADNFDFLTKKESII
-590 DDYEFS
+590 
-596 TAKKNI
+596 
-602 MLPMMLVA
+602 LPMMLVSK
-610 LPDISVPGKM
+610 PDVTLPGKIII
-620 VVKISDDSSITVS
+620 KTGDAESITIGF
-633 YDPKQ
+633 DEQQ
-638 FEIDIEEIKLQDSKI
+638 FELTIEEINIQDAKI
-653 AHTWGSTLYRAKF
+653 SHTWGNTIYRAQF
-666 KIKNI
+666 RMKNA
-671 TKKGKYTFTIQ
+671 TSKGKFQFTIQ

>member
-1 MNELKMRN
+1 M
-9 LMLVEPREW
+9 
-18 KLRKNSV
+18 
-25 NKKILFICIFF
+25 KKSLFF
-36 SQLFLIANAQ
+36 FLIFLTIDASIFAQ
-46 EGRHVLKQG
+46 EGRHILKQQY
-55 FTVDFFKQQIQEP
+55 TVDFFKQHVQE
-68 ADWVPYPGI
+68 ATDWVPYPAI
-77 NKSMTWNAILT
+77 NQSADWKSVLS
-88 PAHHAKL
+88 PEQHSKL
-95 IQQAESLLGYSWPM
+95 IQQAEGLLGYQWPM

-136 ALSTLVIGELLENK
+136 ALSILVTGELLENK

-161 WSICEETF
+161 WTICEETF

-179 KRGIGLA
+179 KKGIGLP
-186 DVNDPVVD
+186 DVKDPVVD

-218 NPLIKERIYVEI
+218 NPMIKERIYIEI

-235 KVIEADP
+235 KVIESDP

-278 SNLLSSILL
+278 SNLLTSVLL

-340 SMATNHKFNL
+340 KMATNNKFNL
-350 FNEPL
+350 FDEPL
-355 IKSMG
+355 VKSMG

-365 AYIGNGYYLNFA
+365 AYIGDGYYLNFA

-392 YGKAV
+392 YGKSV
-397 GSTTMM
+397 GSSTMM
-403 GMGAFLANKNNGL
+403 EMGAYLAKKTPGGL
-416 VNMPEGYSLLRKL
+416 NMPEAYSLLRKL

-436 ELFSIKSVEPLI
+436 ELLNATSAEPLI
-448 GSAWLPDI
+448 SGAWLPDI
-456 QVMVSRDK
+456 QVMVSRDQEASK
-464 ESSTQGLYIA
+464 KGFYIA

-492 MVFYNGKPVLIDVGA
+492 MVFYNGKPILIDVGA

-512 DYGKSFVISSAYHN
+512 DYGKSWVISSAYHN
-526 MLPVVDGAVQQ
+526 MLPIVNGAVQL
-537 TGRKYSASNVSY
+537 TGRKYAASNVSFT
-549 VSDAQK
+549 SDAQK
-555 NIFKQDISKTYNDSI
+555 VIFKQDISKTYNEEL
-570 GLNKWE
+570 GLRKWE

-581 VKGKSIIIS
+581 NKGKSIVIADNFDFSSTRDSII
-590 DDYEFS
+590 
-596 TAKKNI
+596 
-602 MLPMMLVA
+602 LPMMLVSR
-610 LPDISVPGKM
+610 PDITVPGKM
-620 VVKISDDSSITVS
+620 LVKTGDAESVAISFDQQ
-633 YDPKQ
+633 Q
-638 FEIDIEEIKLQDSKI
+638 FELTIEEIKLQDAKVS
-653 AHTWGSTLYRAKF
+653 HTWGGTIYRAQF
-666 KIKNI
+666 RMKNA
-671 TKKGKYTFTIQ
+671 TSKGKYQFTIE

>member
-1 MNELKMRN
+1 MH
-9 LMLVEPREW
+9 VQV
-18 KLRKNSV
+18 NS
-25 NKKILFICIFF
+25 KKIIFICCIFMQAF
-36 SQLFLIANAQ
+36 IFVNAQ
-46 EGRHVLKQG
+46 EGRHILKQQY
-55 FTVDFFKQQIQEP
+55 TVDFFRQHIQE
-68 ADWVPYPGI
+68 ATDWVPYPAV
-77 NKSMTWNAILT
+77 NQSAAWRTVLST
-88 PAHHAKL
+88 EQHAKL
-95 IQQAESLLGYSWPM
+95 IQQAEGLLGYQWPM

-116 DYAENGNRTNFEKIS
+116 DFAENGNRTNFEKIS

-136 ALSTLVIGELLENK
+136 ALSILVVAELIENR

-161 WSICEETF
+161 WSVCEETF
-169 WGVPAHLSYQ
+169 WGVPAHLTYQ
-179 KRGIGLA
+179 KRGIGLP

-201 SLLAWVS
+201 SLLAWIS

-218 NPLIKERIYVEI
+218 NPMIKERIYIEI

-235 KVIEADP
+235 KVIESDP

-278 SNLLSSILL
+278 SNLLSSVLL

-340 SMATNHKFNL
+340 KMATNNKFNL
-350 FNEPL
+350 FDEPL
-355 IKSMG
+355 IKRMG

-365 AYIGNGYYLNFA
+365 AYIGDGYYLNFS

-397 GSTTMM
+397 GSSTMM
-403 GMGAFLANKNNGL
+403 EMGAFLAKKTPGGL
-416 VNMPEGYSLLRKL
+416 NMPEAYSLLRKL
-429 PELYYSK
+429 PELFYSK
-436 ELFSIKSVEPLI
+436 ELLMATPAEPLI
-448 GSAWLPDI
+448 SGAWLQDI
-456 QVMVSRDK
+456 QVMVSRDQEASK
-464 ESSTQGLYIA
+464 KGFYIA

-512 DYGKSFVISSAYHN
+512 DYGKSWVISSAYHN
-526 MLPVVDGAVQQ
+526 MLPIVNGQVQI
-537 TGRKYSASNVSY
+537 TGRKYAASAVSY
-549 VSDAQK
+549 NSDSHK
-555 NIFKQDISKTYNDSI
+555 IVFKQDISKTYNEDL
-570 GLNKWE
+570 GMRKWE

-581 VKGKSIIIS
+581 NKGKSVVIA
-590 DDYEFS
+590 DNFDFS
-596 TAKKNI
+596 TTKDSI
-602 MLPMMLVA
+602 ILPMMLVTR
-610 LPDISVPGKM
+610 PDVTIPGRMVIKTVDAETVTISFDQQQFELAVEEINIQDA
-620 VVKISDDSSITVS
+620 KIS
-633 YDPKQ
+633 
-638 FEIDIEEIKLQDSKI
+638 
-653 AHTWGSTLYRAKF
+653 HTWGSTIYRAQF
-666 KIKNI
+666 RMKNK
-671 TKKGKYTFTIQ
+671 TSKGKFQFTIQ

>member
-1 MNELKMRN
+1 M
-9 LMLVEPREW
+9 
-18 KLRKNSV
+18 
-25 NKKILFICIFF
+25 KKSFF
-36 SQLFLIANAQ
+36 FFLIFVIIAVSPFAQ
-46 EGRHVLKQG
+46 EGRHILKQQY
-55 FTVDFFKQQIQEP
+55 TVGFFKQNLQEP
-68 ADWVPYPGI
+68 ADWIPYPTSSQSVAW
-77 NKSMTWNAILT
+77 KSVLSAEL
-88 PAHHAKL
+88 HAKL
-95 IQQAESLLGYSWPM
+95 IQQAEALRGYQWPM

-116 DYAENGNRTNFEKIS
+116 DFAENGNRTNFEKIS

-136 ALSTLVIGELLENK
+136 ALSTLVVAELIENE
-150 GRFMDDIVDGI
+150 GRFTDDIIDGI
-161 WSICEETF
+161 WSVCEETF
-169 WGVPAHLSYQ
+169 WGVPAHLVYQ
-179 KRGIGLA
+179 KKGIGLP

-208 HLMGDKLDKV
+208 YLMGDKLDKV
-218 NPLIKERIYVEI
+218 NPLIKERIYAEI

-235 KVIEADP
+235 KVIESDP
-242 KYRWMGYGRKN
+242 QYRWMGYGRKN

-287 LEKNKDRRAKFVHQV
+287 LEKNKDRRAKFVYQV

-314 ADGGCDEGP
+314 SDGGCDEGP

-340 SMATNHKFNL
+340 KMATNNKFNL
-350 FNEPL
+350 FDEPL
-355 IKSMG
+355 IKRMG

-365 AYIGNGYYLNFA
+365 AYIGDGYYLNFS

-397 GSTTMM
+397 GSSTMM
-403 GMGAFLANKNNGL
+403 EMGAYLATKTPGG
-416 VNMPEGYSLLRKL
+416 VIMPEVYSLLRKL

-436 ELFSIKSVEPLI
+436 ELLNAISAEPLI

-456 QVMVSRDK
+456 QVMVSRDQDASK
-464 ESSTQGLYIA
+464 KGLYIA

-492 MVFYNGKPVLIDVGA
+492 MVFNNGKPILIDVGA

-512 DYGKSFVISSAYHN
+512 DYGKSWVISSAYHN
-526 MLPVVDGAVQQ
+526 MLPIINGEVQL
-537 TGRKYSASNVSY
+537 TGRKYAASAVSY
-549 VSDAQK
+549 TNDGQK
-555 NIFKQDISKTYNDSI
+555 NVFKQDISKTYNEEL
-570 GLNKWE
+570 GLRKWE

-581 VKGKSIIIS
+581 TKGKSIVVA
-590 DDYEFS
+590 DNFDFS
-596 TAKKNI
+596 TKKDSI
-602 MLPMMLVA
+602 IIPMMMVSM
-610 LPDISVPGKM
+610 PDLTIPGKM
-620 VVKISDDSSITVS
+620 VLKTTDAESITIGF
-633 YDPKQ
+633 DQDQ
-638 FEIDIEEIKLQDSKI
+638 FELSIEEIKIQDSKI
-653 AHTWGSTLYRAKF
+653 AHTWGSTLYRAQFRMK
-666 KIKNI
+666 KESS
-671 TKKGKYTFTIQ
+671 KGKYQFTIQ

>member
-1 MNELKMRN
+1 MKKF
-9 LMLVEPREW
+9 VTV
-18 KLRKNSV
+18 KRKSIFV
-25 NKKILFICIFF
+25 CILFMQVIF
-36 SQLFLIANAQ
+36 IATAQ
-46 EGRHVLKQG
+46 EGRHILKQG

-68 ADWVPYPGI
+68 ADWVSYPGI
-77 NKSMTWNAILT
+77 NKSTDWKSKLT

-95 IQQAESLLGYSWPM
+95 IQQAESLLGYNWPM

-150 GRFMDDIVDGI
+150 SRFIEDIVDGI

-179 KRGIGLA
+179 KKGIGLA

-235 KVIEADP
+235 KVIESDP

-287 LEKNKDRRAKFVHQV
+287 LEKNKDRRAKFVYQV

-340 SMATNHKFNL
+340 SLATKHKFNL
-350 FNEPL
+350 FDEPL

-397 GSTTMM
+397 GSSTMM
-403 GMGAFLANKNNGL
+403 EMGAFLANKNDGF

-436 ELFSIKSVEPLI
+436 ELLSSNSAEPLI
-448 GSAWLPDI
+448 GGAWLPDI

-464 ESSTQGLYIA
+464 ESSAQGLYIA

-512 DYGKSFVISSAYHN
+512 DYGKSWVISSAYHN
-526 MLPVVDGAVQQ
+526 MLPVIDDAVQQ

-549 VSDAQK
+549 LSDAQK
-555 NIFKQDISKTYNDSI
+555 NIFKQDISKTYHDSI

-581 VKGKSIIIS
+581 IKGKSILIV
-590 DDYEFS
+590 DNYEFS

-602 MLPMMLVA
+602 MLPMMHVV

-620 VVKISDDSSITVS
+620 VVKISDDSSITIS

-638 FEIDIEEIKLQDSKI
+638 FEIDIEEIKLQDAKI
-653 AHTWGSTLYRAKF
+653 ANTWGSTLYRTKF
-666 KIKNI
+666 KMKNI

>member
-1 MNELKMRN
+1 M
-9 LMLVEPREW
+9 
-18 KLRKNSV
+18 
-25 NKKILFICIFF
+25 KKSLFF
-36 SQLFLIANAQ
+36 FLIFLTIDASIFAQ
-46 EGRHVLKQG
+46 EGRHILKQQY
-55 FTVDFFKQQIQEP
+55 TVDFFKQHVQE
-68 ADWVPYPGI
+68 ATDWVPYPVI
-77 NKSMTWNAILT
+77 NQSADWKSVLS
-88 PAHHAKL
+88 PEQHSKL
-95 IQQAESLLGYSWPM
+95 IQQAEGLLGYQWPM

-136 ALSTLVIGELLENK
+136 ALSILVTGELLENK

-161 WSICEETF
+161 WTICEETF

-179 KRGIGLA
+179 KKGIGLP

-218 NPLIKERIYVEI
+218 NPMIKERIYIEI

-235 KVIEADP
+235 KVIESDP

-278 SNLLSSILL
+278 SNLLSSVLL

-340 SMATNHKFNL
+340 KMATNNKFNL
-350 FNEPL
+350 FDEPL
-355 IKSMG
+355 VKSMG

-365 AYIGNGYYLNFA
+365 AYIGDGYYLNFA

-392 YGKAV
+392 YGKSV
-397 GSTTMM
+397 GSSKMM
-403 GMGAFLANKNNGL
+403 EMGAFLAKKTPGGL
-416 VNMPEGYSLLRKL
+416 NMPEAYSLLRKL

-436 ELFSIKSVEPLI
+436 ELLNATSAEPLI
-448 GSAWLPDI
+448 SGAWLPDI
-456 QVMVSRDK
+456 QVMVSRDQEASK
-464 ESSTQGLYIA
+464 KGFYIA

-492 MVFYNGKPVLIDVGA
+492 MVFYNGKPILIDVGA

-512 DYGKSFVISSAYHN
+512 DYGKSWVISSAYHN
-526 MLPVVDGAVQQ
+526 MLPIVNGAVQL
-537 TGRKYSASNVSY
+537 TGRKYAASNVSFT
-549 VSDAQK
+549 SDAQK
-555 NIFKQDISKTYNDSI
+555 VIFKQDISKTYNEEL
-570 GLNKWE
+570 GLRKWE

-581 VKGKSIIIS
+581 NKGKSIVIADNFDFSSTRDSII
-590 DDYEFS
+590 
-596 TAKKNI
+596 
-602 MLPMMLVA
+602 LPMMLVSR
-610 LPDISVPGKM
+610 PDITVPGKM
-620 VVKISDDSSITVS
+620 LVKTGDAESVAISFDQQ
-633 YDPKQ
+633 Q
-638 FEIDIEEIKLQDSKI
+638 FELTIEEIKLQDAKVS
-653 AHTWGSTLYRAKF
+653 HTWGGTIYRAQF
-666 KIKNI
+666 RMKNA
-671 TKKGKYTFTIQ
+671 TSKGKYQFTIE